1 MNRNNL
7 ITISG
12 AALLSFGLLTGV
24 TNNSEVSAA
33 VEVGQSNMLER
44 NAYIY
49 NSQGHRTK
57 NVWKHGKKVLVLG
70 IKTIKG
76 KKYARTGRNQ
86 YIRLTN
92 FKNYNTSSKPTALL
106 KHNAYV
112 FDKNGRQIKVAS
124 LKKNKIVTILGTRY
138 IKGKKYYQIAKNRFI
153 KATNATTL
161 IANEA
166 NNSRNDLNQKSTANN
181 TNTTTVTNNNST
193 SVNSNV
199 DNNAVTGVTN
209 TVNGSTVSSNVTNSS
224 TVSANSNTN
233 SSTTSEKST
242 DIKNNDTDGNSS
254 DLEKELK
261 VLHTSYIFD
270 KAGKHILGRGVSK
283 GEMVY
288 VENETLINGKHY
300 YVLEDDD
307 NYGLDGITGYV
318 PATAFDKNAT
328 ELKVTV
334 SDENFI
340 QYNKDIDKLIRS
352 SGISNSNAYNYA
364 YDLSSPAKRNAY
376 DDAHDTA
383 YAVGN
388 FKYSTVEDMNAAK
401 ANLKQAIKDLDGKPV
416 VVEGTYDNYTLTS
429 TQKSQILALVNKK
442 YNVTDARF
450 DPDGNIIY
458 TQGAQRRTTDIRPFI
473 RFENKASFNTLQQY
487 SFNTLQQYMG
497 NQVVKHNS
505 FLYNDKGQR
514 ELGEFV
520 SKGDKVHVSSYTEIN
535 GQIYYSFDNI
545 NGSDVYLTSGT
556 LDTFL
561 PVSVFEENGKDEKF
575 EPASKKEFD
584 DFNKF
589 LRNMNGQVYMHD
601 IYNLSS
607 PTARASYQEASNI
620 GSRVANDDRSSQA
633 DIEIAEKQMKAAF
646 AKLNGKKIQIK
657 GKRKDHKY
665 TKEEIEQILA
675 LIARSRGIKNIK
687 YVEISNDT
695 IKYIFNHKNEQ
706 ADTRSFVH
714 FSDDDSWN

>member
-1 MNRNNL
+1 MNRNSL

-33 VEVGQSNMLER
+33 VKVGQSNRLER

-57 NVWKHGKKVLVLG
+57 KNVWKHGKKVLVLG
-70 IKTIKG
+70 AKTIKG
-76 KKYARTGRNQ
+76 KKYARIGRNQ

-92 FKNYNTSSKPTALL
+92 FKKYNTSSKPTALL

-112 FDKNGRQIKVAS
+112 FDKNGRRIKVAS

-138 IKGKKYYQIAKNRFI
+138 IKGKKYYQIANNRFI
-153 KATNATTL
+153 KAANATTS
-161 IANEA
+161 IANEV

-209 TVNGSTVSSNVTNSS
+209 TVNGSTVSSNATSSS

-233 SSTTSEKST
+233 SSTPSEKST

-254 DLEKELK
+254 DLGKYLK
-261 VLHTSYIFD
+261 VLHASYIFD
-270 KAGKHILGRGVSK
+270 KAGKHTLGRFIAKGVK
-283 GEMVY
+283 VY
-288 VENETLINGKHY
+288 VKNATLINGKHY
-300 YVLEDDD
+300 YGLVADADDD
-307 NYGLDGITGYV
+307 DSTINGYV

-328 ELKVTV
+328 GLKVTV
-334 SDENFI
+334 SDKGFI
-340 QYNKDIDKLIRS
+340 QYEKDIDQLS
-352 SGISNSNAYNYA
+352 SGISNSSA
-364 YDLSSPAKRNAY
+364 YDLASPAKKNAY
-376 DDAHDTA
+376 GEARYAA
-383 YAVGN
+383 YEVGD
-388 FKYSTVEDMNAAK
+388 FKYSTVEDMEAAK
-401 ANLKQAIKDLDGKPV
+401 ANLKQAIKDLDVKPV
-416 VVEGTYDNYTLTS
+416 VVEGTYDNYILTS

-450 DPDGNIIY
+450 DPDGKYVIY
-458 TQGAQRRTTDIRPFI
+458 TQYDAQRRTTDIRPFI
-473 RFENKASFNTLQQY
+473 RFENKAS
-487 SFNTLQQYMG
+487 QYMG

-505 FLYNDKGQR
+505 FVYNDKGQR

-520 SKGDKVHVSSYTEIN
+520 SKGDKVRVPTYTEIN
-535 GQIYYSFDNI
+535 GQIYYIFDNI
-545 NGSDVYLTSGT
+545 NGSDDYLTSDN
-556 LDTFL
+556 LL

-584 DFNKF
+584 DFTKF
-589 LRNMNGQVYMHD
+589 LRNMDGQVYDHD
-601 IYNLSS
+601 IFKLSS
-607 PTARASYQEASNI
+607 PTARASYQEASWI

-633 DIEIAEKQMKAAF
+633 DIEIVEKQMKDAF

-657 GKRKDHKY
+657 GNRKAHKY
-665 TKEEIEQILA
+665 TEEEIKQILD
-675 LIARSRGIKNIK
+675 LIAMSRGIKNIK
-687 YVEISNDT
+687 YVGISDDT
-695 IKYIFNHKNEQ
+695 IEYAVNHKNEQ
-706 ADTRSFVH
+706 ANSRLFVH
-714 FSDDDSWN
+714 FSDDDNSWN

>member
-1 MNRNNL
+1 MNRNIL

-24 TNNSEVSAA
+24 TNNNEVSAA
-33 VEVGQSNMLER
+33 VQVGQSNRLER

-49 NSQGHRTK
+49 NSQGRRTKK

-70 IKTIKG
+70 TKTIKG
-76 KKYARTGRNQ
+76 KKYARIGRNQ

-92 FKNYNTSSKPTALL
+92 FKKYNTSSKPTALL

-112 FDKNGRQIKVAS
+112 FDENGRRIKVAS

-153 KATNATTL
+153 KAANATTS
-161 IANEA
+161 IVNEV
-166 NNSRNDLNQKSTANN
+166 NNSRNDLNQKSAANN
-181 TNTTTVTNNNST
+181 TNTTTVINNNST

-209 TVNGSTVSSNVTNSS
+209 TVNGSTVSSNVTSSS

-261 VLHTSYIFD
+261 VLHTSYVFD
-270 KAGKHILGRGVSK
+270 KAGKHILGSFVIK
-283 GEMVY
+283 GSMVD
-288 VENETLINGKHY
+288 VKNATLINGKQY
-300 YVLEDDD
+300 YGLVGDDD
-307 NYGLDGITGYV
+307 DSITGYV

-328 ELKVTV
+328 GLKVTV
-334 SDENFI
+334 SDRSFI
-340 QYNKDIDKLIRS
+340 QYKKDIDQLS
-352 SGISNSNAYNYA
+352 SGIFNSSA
-364 YDLSSPAKRNAY
+364 YDLSSPAKKNAY
-376 DDAHDTA
+376 RAA
-383 YAVGN
+383 YSAAYEVGN
-388 FKYSTVEDMNAAK
+388 FKYSTVEDMEAAK

-416 VVEGTYDNYTLTS
+416 VVEGTYDNYILTS
-429 TQKSQILALVNKK
+429 TQKSQILALVNKE

-450 DPDGNIIY
+450 DPDGKYVIY
-458 TQGAQRRTTDIRPFI
+458 TQDAQRKTTDIRPFI
-473 RFENKASFNTLQQY
+473 RFENKVSFNPL
-487 SFNTLQQYMG
+487 QYMG

-505 FLYNDKGQR
+505 FVYNDKGQR

-520 SKGDKVHVSSYTEIN
+520 SKGDKVRVSSYTKIN

-545 NGSDVYLTSGT
+545 IGSDVYPT
-556 LDTFL
+556 LDKFL

-584 DFNKF
+584 DFTKF
-589 LRNMNGQVYMHD
+589 LRNMNGQVYDHD

-607 PTARASYQEASNI
+607 PTDRASYQKVSEI

-633 DIEIAEKQMKAAF
+633 DIEIVEKQMKAAF
-646 AKLNGKKIQIK
+646 AKLNGKKIQIE

-665 TKEEIEQILA
+665 TKEEIEQILD

-687 YVEISNDT
+687 YVGISNDT
-695 IKYIFNHKNEQ
+695 IEYVVNHKNEQ
-706 ADTRSFVH
+706 ADTRFFVH
-714 FSDDDSWN
+714 FSDDNSWN

>member
-1 MNRNNL
+1 MNRNIL

-24 TNNSEVSAA
+24 TNNNEVSAA
-33 VEVGQSNMLER
+33 VQVGQSNRLER

-49 NSQGHRTK
+49 NSQGRRTKK

-70 IKTIKG
+70 TKTIKG
-76 KKYARTGRNQ
+76 KKYARIGRNQ

-92 FKNYNTSSKPTALL
+92 FKKYNTSSKPTALL

-112 FDKNGRQIKVAS
+112 FDENGRRIKVAS

-153 KATNATTL
+153 KAANATTS
-161 IANEA
+161 IANEI
-166 NNSRNDLNQKSTANN
+166 NNSRNDLNQKSAANN
-181 TNTTTVTNNNST
+181 TNTTTIINNNST

-209 TVNGSTVSSNVTNSS
+209 TVNGSTVSSNVTSSS

-261 VLHTSYIFD
+261 VLHTSYVFD
-270 KAGKHILGRGVSK
+270 KAGKHILGSFVIK
-283 GEMVY
+283 GSMVD
-288 VENETLINGKHY
+288 VKNATLINGKQY
-300 YVLEDDD
+300 YGLVGDDD
-307 NYGLDGITGYV
+307 DSITGYV

-328 ELKVTV
+328 GLKVTV
-334 SDENFI
+334 SDKSFI
-340 QYNKDIDKLIRS
+340 QYKKDIDQLS
-352 SGISNSNAYNYA
+352 SGIFNSSA
-364 YDLSSPAKRNAY
+364 YDLSSPAKKNAY
-376 DDAHDTA
+376 RAA
-383 YAVGN
+383 YSAAYEVGN
-388 FKYSTVEDMNAAK
+388 FKYSTVEDMEAAK

-416 VVEGTYDNYTLTS
+416 VVEGTYDNYILTS
-429 TQKSQILALVNKK
+429 TQKSQILALVNKE

-450 DPDGNIIY
+450 DPDGKYVIY
-458 TQGAQRRTTDIRPFI
+458 TQDAQRKTTDIRPFI
-473 RFENKASFNTLQQY
+473 RFENKVSFNPL
-487 SFNTLQQYMG
+487 QYMG

-505 FLYNDKGQR
+505 FVYNDKGQS

-520 SKGDKVHVSSYTEIN
+520 SKGDKVRVSSYTKIN

-545 NGSDVYLTSGT
+545 IGSDVYPT
-556 LDTFL
+556 LDKFL

-584 DFNKF
+584 DFTKF
-589 LRNMNGQVYMHD
+589 LRNMNGQVYDHD

-607 PTARASYQEASNI
+607 PTDRASYQKVSEI

-633 DIEIAEKQMKAAF
+633 DIEIVEKQMKAAF
-646 AKLNGKKIQIK
+646 AKLNGKKIQIE

-665 TKEEIEQILA
+665 TKEEIEQILD

-687 YVEISNDT
+687 YVGISNDT
-695 IKYIFNHKNEQ
+695 IEYVVNHKNEQ
-706 ADTRSFVH
+706 ADTRFFVH
-714 FSDDDSWN
+714 FSDDNSWN

>member
-1 MNRNNL
+1 MNRNIL

-24 TNNSEVSAA
+24 TNNNEVSAA
-33 VEVGQSNMLER
+33 VQVGQSNRLER

-49 NSQGHRTK
+49 NSQGRRTKK

-70 IKTIKG
+70 TKTIKG
-76 KKYARTGRNQ
+76 KKYARIGRNQ

-92 FKNYNTSSKPTALL
+92 FKKYNTSSKPTALL

-112 FDKNGRQIKVAS
+112 FDENGRRIKVAS

-153 KATNATTL
+153 KAANATTS
-161 IANEA
+161 IANEV

-181 TNTTTVTNNNST
+181 TNTTTVINNNST

-209 TVNGSTVSSNVTNSS
+209 TVNGSTVSSNVTSSS

-254 DLEKELK
+254 DLEKGLK
-261 VLHTSYIFD
+261 VLHTSYVFD
-270 KAGKHILGRGVSK
+270 KAGKHILGSFVIK
-283 GEMVY
+283 GSIVY
-288 VENETLINGKHY
+288 VKNATLINGKQY
-300 YVLEDDD
+300 YGLVGDDD
-307 NYGLDGITGYV
+307 DSITGYV

-328 ELKVTV
+328 GLKVTV
-334 SDENFI
+334 SDKSFI
-340 QYNKDIDKLIRS
+340 QYKKDIDQLS
-352 SGISNSNAYNYA
+352 SGIFNSFA
-364 YDLSSPAKRNAY
+364 YDLSSPAKKNAY
-376 DDAHDTA
+376 RAA
-383 YAVGN
+383 YSAAYEVGN
-388 FKYSTVEDMNAAK
+388 FKYSTVEDMEAAK

-416 VVEGTYDNYTLTS
+416 VVEGTYDNYILTS

-450 DPDGNIIY
+450 DPDGKYVIY
-458 TQGAQRRTTDIRPFI
+458 TQDAQRKTTDIRPFI
-473 RFENKASFNTLQQY
+473 RFENKASFNPL
-487 SFNTLQQYMG
+487 QYMG

-505 FLYNDKGQR
+505 FVYNDKGQR

-520 SKGDKVHVSSYTEIN
+520 SKGDKVRVSSYTKIN
-535 GQIYYSFDNI
+535 GQIYYSFYNI
-545 NGSDVYLTSGT
+545 NGSDVYPTS
-556 LDTFL
+556 DKFL

-584 DFNKF
+584 DFTKF
-589 LRNMNGQVYMHD
+589 LRNMNGQVYDHD
-601 IYNLSS
+601 IYELSS
-607 PTARASYQEASNI
+607 PTDRANYQKASEI
-620 GSRVANDDRSSQA
+620 GGRVANDDRSSQA
-633 DIEIAEKQMKAAF
+633 DIEIVEKQMKAAF

-665 TKEEIEQILA
+665 TKEEIEQILD

-687 YVEISNDT
+687 YVGISNDT
-695 IKYIFNHKNEQ
+695 IEYVVNHKNEQ
-706 ADTRSFVH
+706 ADTRFFVH
-714 FSDDDSWN
+714 FSDDNSWN

>member
-1 MNRNNL
+1 MNRNIL

-24 TNNSEVSAA
+24 TNNNEVSAA
-33 VEVGQSNMLER
+33 VQVGQSNRLER

-49 NSQGHRTK
+49 NSQGRRTKK
-57 NVWKHGKKVLVLG
+57 NVWKHGKKGLVLG
-70 IKTIKG
+70 TKTIKG
-76 KKYARTGRNQ
+76 KKYARIGRNQ

-92 FKNYNTSSKPTALL
+92 FKKYNSSSKPTALL

-112 FDKNGRQIKVAS
+112 FDENGRRIKVAS

-153 KATNATTL
+153 KAANATTS
-161 IANEA
+161 IANEV

-181 TNTTTVTNNNST
+181 TNTTTVINNNST

-209 TVNGSTVSSNVTNSS
+209 TVNGSTVSSNVTSSS

-254 DLEKELK
+254 DLEKGLK
-261 VLHTSYIFD
+261 VLHTSYVFD
-270 KAGKHILGRGVSK
+270 KAGKHILGSFVIK
-283 GEMVY
+283 GSMVD
-288 VENETLINGKHY
+288 VKNATLINGKQY
-300 YVLEDDD
+300 YGLVGDDD
-307 NYGLDGITGYV
+307 DSITGYV

-328 ELKVTV
+328 GLKVTV
-334 SDENFI
+334 SDKSFI
-340 QYNKDIDKLIRS
+340 QYKKDIDQLS
-352 SGISNSNAYNYA
+352 SGIFNSFA
-364 YDLSSPAKRNAY
+364 YDLSSPAKKNAY
-376 DDAHDTA
+376 RAA
-383 YAVGN
+383 YSAAYEVGN
-388 FKYSTVEDMNAAK
+388 FKYSTVEDMEAAK

-416 VVEGTYDNYTLTS
+416 VVEGTYDNYILTS

-450 DPDGNIIY
+450 DPDGKYVIY
-458 TQGAQRRTTDIRPFI
+458 TQDAQRKTTDIRPFI
-473 RFENKASFNTLQQY
+473 RFENKASFNPL
-487 SFNTLQQYMG
+487 QYMG

-505 FLYNDKGQR
+505 FVYNDKGQR

-520 SKGDKVHVSSYTEIN
+520 SKGDKVRVSSYTKIN
-535 GQIYYSFDNI
+535 GQIYYSFYNI
-545 NGSDVYLTSGT
+545 NGSDVYPTS
-556 LDTFL
+556 DKFL

-584 DFNKF
+584 DFTKF
-589 LRNMNGQVYMHD
+589 LRNMNGQVYDHD
-601 IYNLSS
+601 IYELSS
-607 PTARASYQEASNI
+607 PTDRANYQKASEI
-620 GSRVANDDRSSQA
+620 GGRVVNDDRSSQA
-633 DIEIAEKQMKAAF
+633 DIEIVEKQMKAAF
-646 AKLNGKKIQIK
+646 AKLNGQKIQIE

-665 TKEEIEQILA
+665 TKEEIKQILA

-687 YVEISNDT
+687 YVGISNDT
-695 IKYIFNHKNEQ
+695 IKYVVNHRNEQ

-714 FSDDDSWN
+714 FSDDNSWN

>member
-1 MNRNNL
+1 MNRNIL

-24 TNNSEVSAA
+24 TNNNEVSAA
-33 VEVGQSNMLER
+33 VQVGQSNRLER

-57 NVWKHGKKVLVLG
+57 KNVWKHGKKVLVLG
-70 IKTIKG
+70 TKTIKG
-76 KKYARTGRNQ
+76 KKYARIGRNQ

-92 FKNYNTSSKPTALL
+92 FKKYNTSSKPTALL

-112 FDKNGRQIKVAS
+112 FDENGRRIKVAS

-153 KATNATTL
+153 KAANATTS
-161 IANEA
+161 IANEI

-181 TNTTTVTNNNST
+181 TNTTTVINNNST

-209 TVNGSTVSSNVTNSS
+209 TVNGSTVSSNVTSSS

-261 VLHTSYIFD
+261 VLHTSYVFD
-270 KAGKHILGRGVSK
+270 KAGKHILGSFVIK
-283 GEMVY
+283 GSMVD
-288 VENETLINGKHY
+288 VKNATLINGKQY
-300 YVLEDDD
+300 YGLVGDDD
-307 NYGLDGITGYV
+307 DSITGYV

-328 ELKVTV
+328 GLKVTV
-334 SDENFI
+334 SDRSFI
-340 QYNKDIDKLIRS
+340 QYKKDIDQLS
-352 SGISNSNAYNYA
+352 SGIFNSSA
-364 YDLSSPAKRNAY
+364 YDLSSPAKKNAY
-376 DDAHDTA
+376 RAA
-383 YAVGN
+383 YSAAYEVGN
-388 FKYSTVEDMNAAK
+388 FKYSTVEDMEAAK

-416 VVEGTYDNYTLTS
+416 VVEGTYDNYILTS
-429 TQKSQILALVNKK
+429 TQKSQILALVNKE

-450 DPDGNIIY
+450 DPDGKYVIY
-458 TQGAQRRTTDIRPFI
+458 TQDAQRKTTDIRPFI
-473 RFENKASFNTLQQY
+473 RFENKVSFNPL
-487 SFNTLQQYMG
+487 QYMG

-505 FLYNDKGQR
+505 FVYNDKGQR

-520 SKGDKVHVSSYTEIN
+520 SKGDKVRVPSYTKIN

-545 NGSDVYLTSGT
+545 IGSDVYPT
-556 LDTFL
+556 LDKFL

-584 DFNKF
+584 DFTKF
-589 LRNMNGQVYMHD
+589 LRNMNGQVYDHD

-607 PTARASYQEASNI
+607 PTDRASYQKVSEI

-633 DIEIAEKQMKAAF
+633 DIEIVEKQMKAAF
-646 AKLNGKKIQIK
+646 AKLNGKKIQIE

-665 TKEEIEQILA
+665 TKEEIEQILD

-687 YVEISNDT
+687 YVGISNDT
-695 IKYIFNHKNEQ
+695 IEYVVNHKNEQ
-706 ADTRSFVH
+706 ADTRFFVH
-714 FSDDDSWN
+714 FSDDNSWN

>member
-1 MNRNNL
+1 MNRNIL

-24 TNNSEVSAA
+24 TNNNEVSAA
-33 VEVGQSNMLER
+33 VQVGQSNRLER

-57 NVWKHGKKVLVLG
+57 KNVWKHGKKVLVLG
-70 IKTIKG
+70 TKTIKG
-76 KKYARTGRNQ
+76 KKYARIGRNQ

-92 FKNYNTSSKPTALL
+92 FKKYNTSSKPTALL

-112 FDKNGRQIKVAS
+112 FDENGRRIKVAS

-153 KATNATTL
+153 KAANATTS
-161 IANEA
+161 IVNEV
-166 NNSRNDLNQKSTANN
+166 NNSRNDLNQKSAANN
-181 TNTTTVTNNNST
+181 TNTTTIINNNST

-209 TVNGSTVSSNVTNSS
+209 TVNGSTVSSNVTSSS

-261 VLHTSYIFD
+261 VLHTSYVFD
-270 KAGKHILGRGVSK
+270 KAGKHILGSFVIK
-283 GEMVY
+283 GSMVD
-288 VENETLINGKHY
+288 VKNATLINGKQY
-300 YVLEDDD
+300 YGLVGDDD
-307 NYGLDGITGYV
+307 DSITGYV

-328 ELKVTV
+328 GLKVTV
-334 SDENFI
+334 SDKSFI
-340 QYNKDIDKLIRS
+340 QYKKDIDQLS
-352 SGISNSNAYNYA
+352 SGIFNSSA
-364 YDLSSPAKRNAY
+364 YDLSSPAKKNAY
-376 DDAHDTA
+376 RAA
-383 YAVGN
+383 YSAAYEVGN
-388 FKYSTVEDMNAAK
+388 FKYSTVEDMEAAK

-416 VVEGTYDNYTLTS
+416 VVEGTYDNYILTS
-429 TQKSQILALVNKK
+429 TQKSQILALVNKE

-450 DPDGNIIY
+450 DPDGKYVIY
-458 TQGAQRRTTDIRPFI
+458 TQDAQRKTTDIRPFI
-473 RFENKASFNTLQQY
+473 RFENKVSFNPL
-487 SFNTLQQYMG
+487 QYMG

-505 FLYNDKGQR
+505 FVYNDKGQR

-520 SKGDKVHVSSYTEIN
+520 SKGDKVRVSSYTKIN

-545 NGSDVYLTSGT
+545 IGSDVYPT
-556 LDTFL
+556 LDKFL

-584 DFNKF
+584 DFTKF
-589 LRNMNGQVYMHD
+589 LRNMNGQVYDHD

-607 PTARASYQEASNI
+607 PTDRASYQKVSEI

-633 DIEIAEKQMKAAF
+633 DIEIVEKQMKAAF
-646 AKLNGKKIQIK
+646 AKLNGKKIQIE

-665 TKEEIEQILA
+665 TKEEIEQILD

-687 YVEISNDT
+687 YVGISNDT
-695 IKYIFNHKNEQ
+695 IEYVVNHKNEQ
-706 ADTRSFVH
+706 ADTRFFVH
-714 FSDDDSWN
+714 FSDDNSWN

>member
-1 MNRNNL
+1 MNRNSL

-33 VEVGQSNMLER
+33 VKVGQSNRLER

-57 NVWKHGKKVLVLG
+57 KNVWKHGKKALVLG
-70 IKTIKG
+70 TKTIKG
-76 KKYARTGRNQ
+76 KKYARIGRNQ

-92 FKNYNTSSKPTALL
+92 FKKYNTSSKPTALL

-112 FDKNGRQIKVAS
+112 FDKNGRRIKVAS

-153 KATNATTL
+153 KAVNATTL

-209 TVNGSTVSSNVTNSS
+209 TVNGSTASSNATSSS

-254 DLEKELK
+254 DLEEGFKK

-270 KAGKHILGRGVSK
+270 KAGKHILGSFVIK
-283 GEMVY
+283 GSMVY
-288 VENETLINGKHY
+288 VKNATLINGKHY
-300 YVLEDDD
+300 YGFLVGDDD
-307 NYGLDGITGYV
+307 DSITGYV

-328 ELKVTV
+328 GLKVTV
-334 SDENFI
+334 SDKSFI
-340 QYNKDIDKLIRS
+340 QYKKDIDQLS
-352 SGISNSNAYNYA
+352 SGIFNSSA
-364 YDLSSPAKRNAY
+364 YDLSSPAKNNAY
-376 DDAHDTA
+376 DAA
-383 YAVGN
+383 YHAAYKVGN
-388 FKYSTVEDMNAAK
+388 FKYSTDEDMNEAK

-416 VVEGTYDNYTLTS
+416 VVEGTYDNYILTS
-429 TQKSQILALVNKK
+429 TQKSQILALVNKN

-450 DPDGNIIY
+450 APDGKYVIY
-458 TQGAQRRTTDIRPFI
+458 TQNAYRETTDIRPFI
-473 RFENKASFNTLQQY
+473 RFENKAS
-487 SFNTLQQYMG
+487 QYMG

-505 FLYNDKGQR
+505 FVYNDKGQH

-520 SKGDKVHVSSYTEIN
+520 SKGDKVQVSSYTKIN
-535 GQIYYSFDNI
+535 GQIYYNI
-545 NGSDVYLTSGT
+545 NYSDE
-556 LDTFL
+556 FL

-575 EPASKKEFD
+575 EPAPKKEFD
-584 DFNKF
+584 DFTKF
-589 LRNMNGQVYMHD
+589 LRNMDGQVYDHD
-601 IYNLSS
+601 IFKLSS
-607 PTARASYQEASNI
+607 PTARASYQEASWI
-620 GSRVANDDRSSQA
+620 GSRVANDDRSSKA
-633 DIEIAEKQMKAAF
+633 DIEIVEKQMKDAF

-657 GKRKDHKY
+657 GQRKAHKY
-665 TKEEIEQILA
+665 TEEEIKQILD
-675 LIARSRGIKNIK
+675 LIAMSRGIKNIK
-687 YVEISNDT
+687 YVGISDDT
-695 IKYIFNHKNEQ
+695 IEYVVNHKNEQ
-706 ADTRSFVH
+706 ANLRFFVH
-714 FSDDDSWN
+714 FSDDDNSWN

>member
-1 MNRNNL
+1 MNRNIL

-24 TNNSEVSAA
+24 TNNNEVSAA
-33 VEVGQSNMLER
+33 VQVGQSNRLER

-49 NSQGHRTK
+49 NSQGRRTKK

-70 IKTIKG
+70 TKTIKG
-76 KKYARTGRNQ
+76 KKYARIGRNQ

-92 FKNYNTSSKPTALL
+92 FKKYNTSSKPTALL

-112 FDKNGRQIKVAS
+112 FDENGRRIKVAS

-153 KATNATTL
+153 KAANATTS
-161 IANEA
+161 IANEV

-181 TNTTTVTNNNST
+181 TNTTTVINNNST

-209 TVNGSTVSSNVTNSS
+209 TVNGSTVSSNVTSSS

-261 VLHTSYIFD
+261 VLHTSYVFD
-270 KAGKHILGRGVSK
+270 KAGKHILGSFVIK
-283 GEMVY
+283 GSIVY
-288 VENETLINGKHY
+288 VKNATLINGKQY
-300 YVLEDDD
+300 YGLVGDDD
-307 NYGLDGITGYV
+307 DSITGYV

-328 ELKVTV
+328 GLKVTV
-334 SDENFI
+334 SDRSFI
-340 QYNKDIDKLIRS
+340 QYKKDIDQLS
-352 SGISNSNAYNYA
+352 SGIFNSSA
-364 YDLSSPAKRNAY
+364 YDLSSPAKKNAY
-376 DDAHDTA
+376 RAA
-383 YAVGN
+383 YSAAYEVGN
-388 FKYSTVEDMNAAK
+388 FKYSTVEDMEAAK

-416 VVEGTYDNYTLTS
+416 VVEGTYDNYILTS
-429 TQKSQILALVNKK
+429 TQKSQILALVNKE

-450 DPDGNIIY
+450 DPDGKYVIY
-458 TQGAQRRTTDIRPFI
+458 TQDAQRKTTDIRPFI
-473 RFENKASFNTLQQY
+473 RFENKASFNPL
-487 SFNTLQQYMG
+487 QYMG

-505 FLYNDKGQR
+505 FVYNDKGQR

-520 SKGDKVHVSSYTEIN
+520 SKGDKVRVSSYTKIN

-545 NGSDVYLTSGT
+545 IGSDVYPT
-556 LDTFL
+556 LDKFL

-584 DFNKF
+584 DFTKF
-589 LRNMNGQVYMHD
+589 LRNMNGQVYDHD
-601 IYNLSS
+601 IYELSS
-607 PTARASYQEASNI
+607 PTDRANYQKASEI
-620 GSRVANDDRSSQA
+620 GGRVANDDRSSQA
-633 DIEIAEKQMKAAF
+633 DIEIVEKQMKAAF
-646 AKLNGKKIQIK
+646 AKLNGKKIQIE

-665 TKEEIEQILA
+665 TKEEIEQILD

-687 YVEISNDT
+687 YVGISNDT
-695 IKYIFNHKNEQ
+695 IEYVVNHKNEQ
-706 ADTRSFVH
+706 ADTRFFVH
-714 FSDDDSWN
+714 FSDDNSWN

>member
-1 MNRNNL
+1 MNRNIL

-24 TNNSEVSAA
+24 TNNNEVSAA
-33 VEVGQSNMLER
+33 VQVGQSNRLER

-49 NSQGHRTK
+49 NSQGRRTKK

-70 IKTIKG
+70 TKTIKG
-76 KKYARTGRNQ
+76 KKYARIGRNQ

-92 FKNYNTSSKPTALL
+92 FKKYNTSSKPTALL

-112 FDKNGRQIKVAS
+112 FDENGRRIKVAS

-153 KATNATTL
+153 KAANATTS
-161 IANEA
+161 IANEV

-181 TNTTTVTNNNST
+181 TNTTTIINNNST

-209 TVNGSTVSSNVTNSS
+209 TVNGSTVSSNVTSSS

-254 DLEKELK
+254 DLEKGLK
-261 VLHTSYIFD
+261 VLHTSYVFD
-270 KAGKHILGRGVSK
+270 KAGKHILGSFVIK
-283 GEMVY
+283 GSMVD
-288 VENETLINGKHY
+288 VKNATLINGKQY
-300 YVLEDDD
+300 YGLVGDDD
-307 NYGLDGITGYV
+307 DSITGYV

-328 ELKVTV
+328 GLKVTV
-334 SDENFI
+334 SDKSFI
-340 QYNKDIDKLIRS
+340 QYKKDIDQLS
-352 SGISNSNAYNYA
+352 SGIFNSSA
-364 YDLSSPAKRNAY
+364 YDLSSPAKKNAY
-376 DDAHDTA
+376 RAA
-383 YAVGN
+383 YSAAYEVGN
-388 FKYSTVEDMNAAK
+388 FKYSTVEDMEAAK

-416 VVEGTYDNYTLTS
+416 VVEGTYDNYILTS
-429 TQKSQILALVNKK
+429 TQKSQILALVNKE

-450 DPDGNIIY
+450 DPDGKYVIY
-458 TQGAQRRTTDIRPFI
+458 TQDAQRKTTDIRPFI
-473 RFENKASFNTLQQY
+473 RFENKVSFNPL
-487 SFNTLQQYMG
+487 QYMG

-505 FLYNDKGQR
+505 FVYNDKGQS

-520 SKGDKVHVSSYTEIN
+520 SKGDKVRVSSYTKIN

-545 NGSDVYLTSGT
+545 IGSDVYPT
-556 LDTFL
+556 LDKFL

-584 DFNKF
+584 DFTKF
-589 LRNMNGQVYMHD
+589 LRNMNGQVYDHD

-607 PTARASYQEASNI
+607 PTDRASYQKVSEI

-633 DIEIAEKQMKAAF
+633 DIEIVEKQMKAAF
-646 AKLNGKKIQIK
+646 AKLNGKKIQIE

-665 TKEEIEQILA
+665 TKEEIEQILD

-687 YVEISNDT
+687 YVGISNDT
-695 IKYIFNHKNEQ
+695 IEYVVNHKNEQ
-706 ADTRSFVH
+706 ADTRFFVH
-714 FSDDDSWN
+714 FSDDNSWN

>member
-1 MNRNNL
+1 MNRNIL

-24 TNNSEVSAA
+24 TNNNEVSAA
-33 VEVGQSNMLER
+33 VQVGQSNRLER

-49 NSQGHRTK
+49 NSQGRRTKK

-70 IKTIKG
+70 TKTIKG
-76 KKYARTGRNQ
+76 KKYARIGRNQ

-92 FKNYNTSSKPTALL
+92 FKKYNTSSKPTALL

-112 FDKNGRQIKVAS
+112 FDENGRRIKVAS

-153 KATNATTL
+153 KAANATTS
-161 IANEA
+161 IANEV

-181 TNTTTVTNNNST
+181 TNTTTVINNNST

-209 TVNGSTVSSNVTNSS
+209 TVNGSTVSSNVTSSS

-254 DLEKELK
+254 DLEKGLK
-261 VLHTSYIFD
+261 VLHTSYVFD
-270 KAGKHILGRGVSK
+270 KAGKHILGSFVIK
-283 GEMVY
+283 GSIVY
-288 VENETLINGKHY
+288 VKNATLINGKQY
-300 YVLEDDD
+300 YGLVGDDD
-307 NYGLDGITGYV
+307 DSITGYV

-328 ELKVTV
+328 GLKVTV
-334 SDENFI
+334 SDKSFI
-340 QYNKDIDKLIRS
+340 QYKKDIDQLS
-352 SGISNSNAYNYA
+352 SGIFNSFA
-364 YDLSSPAKRNAY
+364 YDLSSPAKKNAY
-376 DDAHDTA
+376 RAA
-383 YAVGN
+383 YSAAYEVGN
-388 FKYSTVEDMNAAK
+388 FKYSTVEDMEAAK

-416 VVEGTYDNYTLTS
+416 VVEGTYDNYILTS

-450 DPDGNIIY
+450 DPDGKYVIY
-458 TQGAQRRTTDIRPFI
+458 TQDAQRKTTDIRPFI
-473 RFENKASFNTLQQY
+473 RFENKASFNPL
-487 SFNTLQQYMG
+487 QYMG

-505 FLYNDKGQR
+505 FVYNDKGQR

-520 SKGDKVHVSSYTEIN
+520 SKGDKVRVSSYTKIN

-545 NGSDVYLTSGT
+545 IGSDVYPTS
-556 LDTFL
+556 DKFL

-584 DFNKF
+584 DFTKF
-589 LRNMNGQVYMHD
+589 LRNMNGQVYDHD
-601 IYNLSS
+601 IYELSS
-607 PTARASYQEASNI
+607 PTDRANYQKASEI
-620 GSRVANDDRSSQA
+620 GGRVVNDDRSSQA
-633 DIEIAEKQMKAAF
+633 DIEIVEKQMKAAF
-646 AKLNGKKIQIK
+646 AKLNGKKIQIE

-665 TKEEIEQILA
+665 TKEEIEQILD

-687 YVEISNDT
+687 YVGISNDT
-695 IKYIFNHKNEQ
+695 IKYVVNHRNEQ

-714 FSDDDSWN
+714 FSDDNSWN

>member
-1 MNRNNL
+1 MNRNIL

-24 TNNSEVSAA
+24 TNNNEVSAA
-33 VEVGQSNMLER
+33 VQVGQSNRLER

-49 NSQGHRTK
+49 NSQGRRTKK

-70 IKTIKG
+70 TKTIKG
-76 KKYARTGRNQ
+76 KKYARIGRNQ

-92 FKNYNTSSKPTALL
+92 FKKYNTSSKPTALL

-112 FDKNGRQIKVAS
+112 FDENGRRIKVAS

-153 KATNATTL
+153 KAANATTS
-161 IANEA
+161 IANEV

-181 TNTTTVTNNNST
+181 TNTTTVINNNST

-209 TVNGSTVSSNVTNSS
+209 TVNGSTVSSNVTSSS

-254 DLEKELK
+254 DLEKGLK
-261 VLHTSYIFD
+261 VLHTSYVFD
-270 KAGKHILGRGVSK
+270 KAGKHILGSFVIK
-283 GEMVY
+283 GSMVD
-288 VENETLINGKHY
+288 VKNATLINGKQY
-300 YVLEDDD
+300 YGLVGDDD
-307 NYGLDGITGYV
+307 DSITGYV
-318 PATAFDKNAT
+318 PATAFDENAT
-328 ELKVTV
+328 GLKVTV
-334 SDENFI
+334 SDKSFI
-340 QYNKDIDKLIRS
+340 QYKKDIDQLS
-352 SGISNSNAYNYA
+352 SGIFNSSA
-364 YDLSSPAKRNAY
+364 YDLSSPAKKNAY
-376 DDAHDTA
+376 RAA
-383 YAVGN
+383 YSAAYEVGN
-388 FKYSTVEDMNAAK
+388 FKYSTVEDMEAAK

-416 VVEGTYDNYTLTS
+416 VVEGTYDNYILTS
-429 TQKSQILALVNKK
+429 TQKSQILALVNKE

-450 DPDGNIIY
+450 DPDGKYVIY
-458 TQGAQRRTTDIRPFI
+458 TQDAQRKTTDIRPFI
-473 RFENKASFNTLQQY
+473 RFENKVSFNPL
-487 SFNTLQQYMG
+487 QYMG

-505 FLYNDKGQR
+505 FVYNDKGQS

-520 SKGDKVHVSSYTEIN
+520 SKGDKVRVSSYTKIN

-545 NGSDVYLTSGT
+545 IGSDVYPT
-556 LDTFL
+556 LDKFL

-584 DFNKF
+584 DFTKF
-589 LRNMNGQVYMHD
+589 LRNMNGQVYDHD

-607 PTARASYQEASNI
+607 PTDRASYQKVSEI

-633 DIEIAEKQMKAAF
+633 DIEIVEKQMKAAF
-646 AKLNGKKIQIK
+646 AKLNGKKIQIE

-665 TKEEIEQILA
+665 TKEEIEQILD

-687 YVEISNDT
+687 YVGISNDT
-695 IKYIFNHKNEQ
+695 IEYVVNHKNEQ
-706 ADTRSFVH
+706 ADTRFFVH
-714 FSDDDSWN
+714 FSDDNSWN

>member
-1 MNRNNL
+1 MNRNIL

-24 TNNSEVSAA
+24 TNNNEVSAA
-33 VEVGQSNMLER
+33 VQVGQSNRLER

-49 NSQGHRTK
+49 NSQGRRTKK

-70 IKTIKG
+70 TKTIKG
-76 KKYARTGRNQ
+76 KKYARIGRNQ

-92 FKNYNTSSKPTALL
+92 FKKYNTSSKPTALL

-112 FDKNGRQIKVAS
+112 FDENGRRIKVAS

-138 IKGKKYYQIAKNRFI
+138 IKGKKYYQIDKNRFI
-153 KATNATTL
+153 KAANATTS
-161 IANEA
+161 IANEV

-181 TNTTTVTNNNST
+181 TNTTTVINNNST

-209 TVNGSTVSSNVTNSS
+209 TVNGSTVSSNVTSSS

-261 VLHTSYIFD
+261 VLHTSYVFD
-270 KAGKHILGRGVSK
+270 KAGKHILGSFVIK
-283 GEMVY
+283 GSMVD
-288 VENETLINGKHY
+288 VKNATLINGKQY
-300 YVLEDDD
+300 YGLVGDDD
-307 NYGLDGITGYV
+307 DSITGYV
-318 PATAFDKNAT
+318 PATAFDENAT
-328 ELKVTV
+328 GLKVTV
-334 SDENFI
+334 SDRSFI
-340 QYNKDIDKLIRS
+340 QYKKDIDQLS
-352 SGISNSNAYNYA
+352 SGIFNSSA
-364 YDLSSPAKRNAY
+364 YDLSSPAKKNAY
-376 DDAHDTA
+376 RAA
-383 YAVGN
+383 YSAAYEVGN
-388 FKYSTVEDMNAAK
+388 FKYSTVEDMEAAK

-416 VVEGTYDNYTLTS
+416 VVEGTYDNYILTS
-429 TQKSQILALVNKK
+429 TQKSQILALVNKE

-450 DPDGNIIY
+450 DPDGKYVIY
-458 TQGAQRRTTDIRPFI
+458 TQDAQRKTTDIRPFI
-473 RFENKASFNTLQQY
+473 RFENKVSFNPL
-487 SFNTLQQYMG
+487 QYMG

-505 FLYNDKGQR
+505 FVYNDKGQR

-520 SKGDKVHVSSYTEIN
+520 SKGDKVQVSSYTKIN

-545 NGSDVYLTSGT
+545 IGSDVYPT
-556 LDTFL
+556 LDKFL

-584 DFNKF
+584 DFTKF
-589 LRNMNGQVYMHD
+589 LRNMNGQVYDHD

-607 PTARASYQEASNI
+607 PTDRASYQKVSEI

-633 DIEIAEKQMKAAF
+633 DIEIVEKQMKAAF
-646 AKLNGKKIQIK
+646 AKLNGKKIQIE

-665 TKEEIEQILA
+665 TKEEIEQILD

-687 YVEISNDT
+687 YVGISNDT
-695 IKYIFNHKNEQ
+695 IEYVVNHKNEQ
-706 ADTRSFVH
+706 ADTRFFVH
-714 FSDDDSWN
+714 FSDDNSWN

>member
-1 MNRNNL
+1 MNRNIL

-24 TNNSEVSAA
+24 TNNNEVSAA
-33 VEVGQSNMLER
+33 VQVGQSNRLER

-49 NSQGHRTK
+49 NSQGRRTKK

-70 IKTIKG
+70 TKTIKG
-76 KKYARTGRNQ
+76 KKYARIGRNQ

-92 FKNYNTSSKPTALL
+92 FKKYNTSSKPTALL

-112 FDKNGRQIKVAS
+112 FDENGRRIKVAS

-153 KATNATTL
+153 KAANATTS
-161 IANEA
+161 IVNEV
-166 NNSRNDLNQKSTANN
+166 NNSRNDLNQKSAANN
-181 TNTTTVTNNNST
+181 TNTTTIINNNST

-209 TVNGSTVSSNVTNSS
+209 TVNGSTVSSNVTSSS

-261 VLHTSYIFD
+261 VLHTSYVFD
-270 KAGKHILGRGVSK
+270 KAGKHILGSFVIK
-283 GEMVY
+283 GSMVD
-288 VENETLINGKHY
+288 VKNATLINGKQY
-300 YVLEDDD
+300 YGLVGDDD
-307 NYGLDGITGYV
+307 DSITGYV
-318 PATAFDKNAT
+318 PATAFDENAT
-328 ELKVTV
+328 GLKVTV
-334 SDENFI
+334 SDRSFI
-340 QYNKDIDKLIRS
+340 QYKKDIDQLS
-352 SGISNSNAYNYA
+352 SGIFNSSA
-364 YDLSSPAKRNAY
+364 YDLSSPAKKNAY
-376 DDAHDTA
+376 RAA
-383 YAVGN
+383 YSAAYEVGN
-388 FKYSTVEDMNAAK
+388 FKYSTVEDMEAAK

-416 VVEGTYDNYTLTS
+416 VVEGTYDNYILTS
-429 TQKSQILALVNKK
+429 TQKSQILALVNKE

-450 DPDGNIIY
+450 DPDGKYVIY
-458 TQGAQRRTTDIRPFI
+458 TQDAQRKTTDIRPFI
-473 RFENKASFNTLQQY
+473 RFENKVSFNPL
-487 SFNTLQQYMG
+487 QYMG

-505 FLYNDKGQR
+505 FVYNDKGQR

-520 SKGDKVHVSSYTEIN
+520 SKGDKVRVSSYTKIN

-545 NGSDVYLTSGT
+545 IGSDVYPT
-556 LDTFL
+556 LDKFL

-584 DFNKF
+584 DFTKF
-589 LRNMNGQVYMHD
+589 LRNMNGQVYDHD

-607 PTARASYQEASNI
+607 PTDRASYQKVSEI

-633 DIEIAEKQMKAAF
+633 DIEIVEKQMKAAF
-646 AKLNGKKIQIK
+646 AKLNGKKIQIE

-665 TKEEIEQILA
+665 TKEEIEQILD

-687 YVEISNDT
+687 YVGISNDT
-695 IKYIFNHKNEQ
+695 IEYVVNHKNEQ
-706 ADTRSFVH
+706 ADTRFFVH
-714 FSDDDSWN
+714 FSDDNSWN

>member
-1 MNRNNL
+1 MNRNIL

-24 TNNSEVSAA
+24 TNNNEVSAA
-33 VEVGQSNMLER
+33 VQVGQSNRLER

-57 NVWKHGKKVLVLG
+57 KNVWKHGKKVLVLG
-70 IKTIKG
+70 TKTIKG
-76 KKYARTGRNQ
+76 KKYARIGRNQ

-92 FKNYNTSSKPTALL
+92 FKKYNTSSKPTALL

-112 FDKNGRQIKVAS
+112 FDENGRRIKVAS

-153 KATNATTL
+153 KAANATTS
-161 IANEA
+161 IVNEV
-166 NNSRNDLNQKSTANN
+166 NNSRNDLNQKSAANN
-181 TNTTTVTNNNST
+181 TNTTTIINNNST

-209 TVNGSTVSSNVTNSS
+209 TVNGSTVSSNVTSSS

-261 VLHTSYIFD
+261 VLHTSYVFD
-270 KAGKHILGRGVSK
+270 KAGKHILGSFVIK
-283 GEMVY
+283 GSMVD
-288 VENETLINGKHY
+288 VKNATLINGKQY
-300 YVLEDDD
+300 YGLVGDDD
-307 NYGLDGITGYV
+307 DSITGYV

-328 ELKVTV
+328 GLKVTV
-334 SDENFI
+334 SDKSFI
-340 QYNKDIDKLIRS
+340 QYKKDIDQLS
-352 SGISNSNAYNYA
+352 SGIFNSSA
-364 YDLSSPAKRNAY
+364 YDLSSPAKKNAY
-376 DDAHDTA
+376 RAA
-383 YAVGN
+383 YSAAYEVGN
-388 FKYSTVEDMNAAK
+388 FKYSTVEDMEAAK

-416 VVEGTYDNYTLTS
+416 VVEGTYDNYILTS
-429 TQKSQILALVNKK
+429 TQKSQILALVNKE

-450 DPDGNIIY
+450 DPDGKYVIY
-458 TQGAQRRTTDIRPFI
+458 TQDAQRKTTDIRPFI
-473 RFENKASFNTLQQY
+473 RFENKVSCNPL
-487 SFNTLQQYMG
+487 QYMG

-505 FLYNDKGQR
+505 FVYNDKGQR

-520 SKGDKVHVSSYTEIN
+520 SKGDKVRVSSYTKIN

-545 NGSDVYLTSGT
+545 IGSDVYPTS
-556 LDTFL
+556 DKFL

-584 DFNKF
+584 DFTKF
-589 LRNMNGQVYMHD
+589 LRNMNGQVYDHD

-607 PTARASYQEASNI
+607 PTDRASYQKVSEI

-633 DIEIAEKQMKAAF
+633 DIEIVEKQMKAAF
-646 AKLNGKKIQIK
+646 AKLNGKKIQIE

-665 TKEEIEQILA
+665 TKEEIEQILD

-687 YVEISNDT
+687 YVGISNDT
-695 IKYIFNHKNEQ
+695 IEYVVNHKNEQ
-706 ADTRSFVH
+706 ADTRFFVH
-714 FSDDDSWN
+714 FSDDNSWN

>member
-1 MNRNNL
+1 MNRNSL

-33 VEVGQSNMLER
+33 VKVGQRNRLER

-57 NVWKHGKKVLVLG
+57 KNVWKHGKKVLVLG
-70 IKTIKG
+70 AKTIKG
-76 KKYARTGRNQ
+76 KKYARIGRNQ

-92 FKNYNTSSKPTALL
+92 FKKYNTSSKPTALL

-112 FDKNGRQIKVAS
+112 FDKNGRRIKVAS

-138 IKGKKYYQIAKNRFI
+138 IKGKKYYQIANNRFI
-153 KATNATTL
+153 KAANATTS
-161 IANEA
+161 IVNEV
-166 NNSRNDLNQKSTANN
+166 NNSQNDLNQKSTANN

-209 TVNGSTVSSNVTNSS
+209 MVNGSTVSSNVTSSS

-254 DLEKELK
+254 DLEKGLK

-270 KAGKHILGRGVSK
+270 KAGKHILGRFVIKGSK
-283 GEMVY
+283 VY
-288 VENETLINGKHY
+288 VKNATLINGKHY
-300 YVLEDDD
+300 YGLVGDDD
-307 NYGLDGITGYV
+307 DSITGYV

-328 ELKVTV
+328 GLKVTV
-334 SDENFI
+334 SDKSFI
-340 QYNKDIDKLIRS
+340 QYNKDIDQLS
-352 SGISNSNAYNYA
+352 SGIFFSSA
-364 YDLSSPAKRNAY
+364 YDLASPAKKNACG
-376 DDAHDTA
+376 DAHHAA
-383 YAVGN
+383 YEVGN
-388 FKYSTVEDMNAAK
+388 FKYSTVEDMEAAK

-416 VVEGTYDNYTLTS
+416 VVEGTYDNYILTS
-429 TQKSQILALVNKK
+429 TQKSQILALVNRK

-450 DPDGNIIY
+450 DPDGKYVIY
-458 TQGAQRRTTDIRPFI
+458 TQDAERKTTDIRPFI
-473 RFENKASFNTLQQY
+473 RFENKASFNPL
-487 SFNTLQQYMG
+487 QYMG
-497 NQVVKHNS
+497 DQVVKHNS
-505 FLYNDKGQR
+505 FVYNDKGQR

-520 SKGDKVHVSSYTEIN
+520 SKGDKVQVDSYTKIN
-535 GQIYYSFDNI
+535 GQIYYIYYIFYI
-545 NGSDVYLTSGT
+545 NGGDVYPTSKG
-556 LDTFL
+556 FL

-584 DFNKF
+584 DFTKF
-589 LRNMNGQVYMHD
+589 LRNMNGQVYNHD
-601 IYNLSS
+601 IYKLSS
-607 PTARASYQEASNI
+607 PTAQASYQKASGI

-633 DIEIAEKQMKAAF
+633 DIEIVEKQMKDAF

-657 GKRKDHKY
+657 GKRKAHKY
-665 TKEEIEQILA
+665 TEEEIKQILD
-675 LIARSRGIKNIK
+675 LIAMSRGIKNIK
-687 YVEISNDT
+687 YVGISDDT
-695 IKYIFNHKNEQ
+695 IEYVVNHKNEQ
-706 ADTRSFVH
+706 ANSRLFVH
-714 FSDDDSWN
+714 FSDDDNSWNSWN

>member
-1 MNRNNL
+1 MNRNIL

-24 TNNSEVSAA
+24 TNNNEVSAA
-33 VEVGQSNMLER
+33 VQVGQSNRLER

-49 NSQGHRTK
+49 NSQGRRTKK

-70 IKTIKG
+70 TKTIKG
-76 KKYARTGRNQ
+76 KKYARIGRNQ

-92 FKNYNTSSKPTALL
+92 FKKYNTSSKPTALL

-112 FDKNGRQIKVAS
+112 FDENGRRIKVAS

-153 KATNATTL
+153 KAANATTS
-161 IANEA
+161 IVNEV

-181 TNTTTVTNNNST
+181 TNTTTVINNNST

-209 TVNGSTVSSNVTNSS
+209 TVNGSTVSSNVTSSS

-254 DLEKELK
+254 DLEKGLK
-261 VLHTSYIFD
+261 VLHTSYVFD
-270 KAGKHILGRGVSK
+270 KAGKHILGSFVIK
-283 GEMVY
+283 GSMVD
-288 VENETLINGKHY
+288 VKNATLINGKQY
-300 YVLEDDD
+300 YGLVGDDD
-307 NYGLDGITGYV
+307 DSITGYV

-328 ELKVTV
+328 GLKVTV
-334 SDENFI
+334 SDRSFI
-340 QYNKDIDKLIRS
+340 QYKKDIDQLS
-352 SGISNSNAYNYA
+352 SGIFNSSA
-364 YDLSSPAKRNAY
+364 YDLSSPAKKNAY
-376 DDAHDTA
+376 RAA
-383 YAVGN
+383 YSAAYEVGN
-388 FKYSTVEDMNAAK
+388 FKYSTVEDMEAAK

-416 VVEGTYDNYTLTS
+416 VVEGTYDNYILTS
-429 TQKSQILALVNKK
+429 TQKSQILALVNKE

-450 DPDGNIIY
+450 DPDGKYVIY
-458 TQGAQRRTTDIRPFI
+458 TQDAQRKTTDIRPFI
-473 RFENKASFNTLQQY
+473 RFENKVSFNPL
-487 SFNTLQQYMG
+487 QYMG

-505 FLYNDKGQR
+505 FVYNDKGQR

-520 SKGDKVHVSSYTEIN
+520 SKGDKVRVSSYTKIN

-545 NGSDVYLTSGT
+545 IGSDVYPT
-556 LDTFL
+556 LDKFL

-584 DFNKF
+584 DFTKF
-589 LRNMNGQVYMHD
+589 LRNMNGQVYDHD

-607 PTARASYQEASNI
+607 PTDRASYQKVSEI

-633 DIEIAEKQMKAAF
+633 DIEIVEKQMKAAF
-646 AKLNGKKIQIK
+646 AKLNGKKIQIE

-665 TKEEIEQILA
+665 TKEEIEQILD

-687 YVEISNDT
+687 YVGISNDT
-695 IKYIFNHKNEQ
+695 IEYVVNHKNEQ
-706 ADTRSFVH
+706 ADTRFFVH
-714 FSDDDSWN
+714 FSDDNSWN

>member
-1 MNRNNL
+1 MNRNIL

-24 TNNSEVSAA
+24 TNNNEVSAA
-33 VEVGQSNMLER
+33 VQVGQSNRLER

-57 NVWKHGKKVLVLG
+57 KNVWKHGKKVLVLG
-70 IKTIKG
+70 TKTIKG
-76 KKYARTGRNQ
+76 KKYARIGRNQ

-92 FKNYNTSSKPTALL
+92 FKKYNTSSKPTALL

-112 FDKNGRQIKVAS
+112 FDENGRRIKVAS

-153 KATNATTL
+153 KAANATTS
-161 IANEA
+161 IANEV

-181 TNTTTVTNNNST
+181 TNTTTVINNNST

-209 TVNGSTVSSNVTNSS
+209 TVNGSTVSSNVTSSS

-261 VLHTSYIFD
+261 VLHTSYVFD
-270 KAGKHILGRGVSK
+270 KAGKHILGSFVIK
-283 GEMVY
+283 GSMVD
-288 VENETLINGKHY
+288 VKNATLINGKQY
-300 YVLEDDD
+300 YGLVGDDD
-307 NYGLDGITGYV
+307 DSITGYV
-318 PATAFDKNAT
+318 PATAFDENAT
-328 ELKVTV
+328 GLKVTV
-334 SDENFI
+334 SDRSFI
-340 QYNKDIDKLIRS
+340 QYKKDIDQLS
-352 SGISNSNAYNYA
+352 SGIFNSSA
-364 YDLSSPAKRNAY
+364 YDLSSPAKKNAY
-376 DDAHDTA
+376 RAA
-383 YAVGN
+383 YSAAYEVGN
-388 FKYSTVEDMNAAK
+388 FKYSTVEDMEAAK

-416 VVEGTYDNYTLTS
+416 VVEGTYDNYILTS
-429 TQKSQILALVNKK
+429 TQKSQILALVNKE

-450 DPDGNIIY
+450 DPDGKYVIY
-458 TQGAQRRTTDIRPFI
+458 TQDAQRKTTDIRPFI
-473 RFENKASFNTLQQY
+473 RFENKVSFNPL
-487 SFNTLQQYMG
+487 QYMG

-505 FLYNDKGQR
+505 FVYNDKGQR

-520 SKGDKVHVSSYTEIN
+520 SKGDKVRVSSYTKIN

-545 NGSDVYLTSGT
+545 IGSDVYPT
-556 LDTFL
+556 LDKFL

-584 DFNKF
+584 DFTKF
-589 LRNMNGQVYMHD
+589 LRNMNGQVYDHD

-607 PTARASYQEASNI
+607 PTDRASYQKVSEI

-633 DIEIAEKQMKAAF
+633 DIEIVEKQMKAAF
-646 AKLNGKKIQIK
+646 AKLNGKKIQIE

-665 TKEEIEQILA
+665 TKEEIEQILD

-687 YVEISNDT
+687 YVGISNDT
-695 IKYIFNHKNEQ
+695 IEYVVNHKNEQ
-706 ADTRSFVH
+706 ADTRFFVH
-714 FSDDDSWN
+714 FSDDNSWN

>member
-1 MNRNNL
+1 MNRNIL

-24 TNNSEVSAA
+24 TNNNEVSAA
-33 VEVGQSNMLER
+33 VQVGQSNRLER

-57 NVWKHGKKVLVLG
+57 KNVWKHGKKVLVLG
-70 IKTIKG
+70 TKTIKG
-76 KKYARTGRNQ
+76 KKYARIGRNQ

-92 FKNYNTSSKPTALL
+92 FKKYNTSSKPTALL

-112 FDKNGRQIKVAS
+112 FDENGRRIKVAS

-153 KATNATTL
+153 KAANATTS
-161 IANEA
+161 IANEI
-166 NNSRNDLNQKSTANN
+166 NNSRNDLNQKSAANN
-181 TNTTTVTNNNST
+181 TNTTTIINNNST

-209 TVNGSTVSSNVTNSS
+209 TVNGSTVSSNVTSSS

-261 VLHTSYIFD
+261 VLHTSYVFD
-270 KAGKHILGRGVSK
+270 KAGKHILGSFVIK
-283 GEMVY
+283 GSMVD
-288 VENETLINGKHY
+288 VKNATLINGKQY
-300 YVLEDDD
+300 YGLVGDDD
-307 NYGLDGITGYV
+307 DSITGYV

-328 ELKVTV
+328 GLKVTV
-334 SDENFI
+334 SDRSFI
-340 QYNKDIDKLIRS
+340 QYKKDIDQLS
-352 SGISNSNAYNYA
+352 SGIFNSSA
-364 YDLSSPAKRNAY
+364 YDLSSPAKKNAY
-376 DDAHDTA
+376 RAA
-383 YAVGN
+383 YSAAYEVGN
-388 FKYSTVEDMNAAK
+388 FKYSTVEDMEAAK

-416 VVEGTYDNYTLTS
+416 VVEGTYDNYILTS
-429 TQKSQILALVNKK
+429 TQKSQILALVNKE

-450 DPDGNIIY
+450 DPDGKYVIY
-458 TQGAQRRTTDIRPFI
+458 TQDAQRKTTDIRPFI
-473 RFENKASFNTLQQY
+473 RFENKVSFNPL
-487 SFNTLQQYMG
+487 QYMG

-505 FLYNDKGQR
+505 FVYNDKGQR

-520 SKGDKVHVSSYTEIN
+520 SKGDKVRVSSYTKIN

-545 NGSDVYLTSGT
+545 IGSDVYPT
-556 LDTFL
+556 LDKFL

-584 DFNKF
+584 DFTKF
-589 LRNMNGQVYMHD
+589 LRNMNGQVYDHD

-607 PTARASYQEASNI
+607 PTDRASYQKVSEI

-633 DIEIAEKQMKAAF
+633 DIEIVEKQMKAAF
-646 AKLNGKKIQIK
+646 AKLNGKKIQIE

-665 TKEEIEQILA
+665 TKEEIEQILD

-687 YVEISNDT
+687 YVGISNDT
-695 IKYIFNHKNEQ
+695 IEYVVNHKNEQ
-706 ADTRSFVH
+706 ADTRFFVH
-714 FSDDDSWN
+714 FSDDNSWN

>member
-1 MNRNNL
+1 MNRNIL

-24 TNNSEVSAA
+24 TNNNEVSAA
-33 VEVGQSNMLER
+33 VQVGQSNRLER

-57 NVWKHGKKVLVLG
+57 KNVWKHGKKVLVLG
-70 IKTIKG
+70 TKTIKG
-76 KKYARTGRNQ
+76 KKYARIGRNQ

-92 FKNYNTSSKPTALL
+92 FKKYNTSSKPTALL

-112 FDKNGRQIKVAS
+112 FDENGRRIKVAS

-153 KATNATTL
+153 KAANATTS
-161 IANEA
+161 IANEI

-181 TNTTTVTNNNST
+181 TNTTTVINNNST

-209 TVNGSTVSSNVTNSS
+209 TVNGSTVSSNVTSSS

-261 VLHTSYIFD
+261 VLHTSYVFD
-270 KAGKHILGRGVSK
+270 KAGKHILGSFVIK
-283 GEMVY
+283 GSMVD
-288 VENETLINGKHY
+288 VKNATLINGKQY
-300 YVLEDDD
+300 YGLVGDDD
-307 NYGLDGITGYV
+307 DSITGYV
-318 PATAFDKNAT
+318 PATAFDENAT
-328 ELKVTV
+328 GLKVTV
-334 SDENFI
+334 SDRSFI
-340 QYNKDIDKLIRS
+340 QYKKDIDQLS
-352 SGISNSNAYNYA
+352 SGIFNSSA
-364 YDLSSPAKRNAY
+364 YDLSSPAKKNAY
-376 DDAHDTA
+376 RAA
-383 YAVGN
+383 YSAAYEVGN
-388 FKYSTVEDMNAAK
+388 FKYSTVEDMEAAK

-416 VVEGTYDNYTLTS
+416 VVEGTYDNYILTS
-429 TQKSQILALVNKK
+429 TQKSQILALVNKE

-450 DPDGNIIY
+450 DPDGKYVIY
-458 TQGAQRRTTDIRPFI
+458 TQDAQRKTTDIRPFI
-473 RFENKASFNTLQQY
+473 RFENKVSFNPL
-487 SFNTLQQYMG
+487 QYMG

-505 FLYNDKGQR
+505 FVYNDKGQR

-520 SKGDKVHVSSYTEIN
+520 SKGDKVRVSSYTKIN

-545 NGSDVYLTSGT
+545 IGSDVYPT
-556 LDTFL
+556 LDKFL

-584 DFNKF
+584 DFTKF
-589 LRNMNGQVYMHD
+589 LRNMNGQVYDHD

-607 PTARASYQEASNI
+607 PTDRASYQKVSEI

-633 DIEIAEKQMKAAF
+633 DIEIVEKQMKAAF
-646 AKLNGKKIQIK
+646 AKLNGKKIQIE

-665 TKEEIEQILA
+665 TKEEIEQILD

-687 YVEISNDT
+687 YVGISNDT
-695 IKYIFNHKNEQ
+695 IEYVVNHKNEQ
-706 ADTRSFVH
+706 ADTRFFVH
-714 FSDDDSWN
+714 FSDDNSWN

>member
-1 MNRNNL
+1 MNRNIL

-24 TNNSEVSAA
+24 TNNNEVSAA
-33 VEVGQSNMLER
+33 VQVGQSNRLER

-57 NVWKHGKKVLVLG
+57 KNVWKHGKKVLVLG
-70 IKTIKG
+70 TKTIKG
-76 KKYARTGRNQ
+76 KKYARIGRNQ
-86 YIRLTN
+86 YIRLMN
-92 FKNYNTSSKPTALL
+92 FKKYNTSSKPTALL

-112 FDKNGRQIKVAS
+112 FDENGRRIKVAS

-153 KATNATTL
+153 KAANATTS
-161 IANEA
+161 IANEI

-181 TNTTTVTNNNST
+181 TNTTTVINNNST

-209 TVNGSTVSSNVTNSS
+209 TVNGSTVSSNVTSSS

-261 VLHTSYIFD
+261 VLHTSYVFD
-270 KAGKHILGRGVSK
+270 KAGKHILGSFVIK
-283 GEMVY
+283 GSMVD
-288 VENETLINGKHY
+288 VKNATLINGKQY
-300 YVLEDDD
+300 YGLVGDDD
-307 NYGLDGITGYV
+307 DSITGYV

-328 ELKVTV
+328 GLKVTV
-334 SDENFI
+334 SDRSFI
-340 QYNKDIDKLIRS
+340 QYKKDIDQLS
-352 SGISNSNAYNYA
+352 SGIFNSSA
-364 YDLSSPAKRNAY
+364 YDLSSPAKKNAY
-376 DDAHDTA
+376 RAA
-383 YAVGN
+383 YSAAYEVGN
-388 FKYSTVEDMNAAK
+388 FKYSTVEDMEAAK

-416 VVEGTYDNYTLTS
+416 VVEGTYDNYILTS
-429 TQKSQILALVNKK
+429 TQKSQILALVNKE

-450 DPDGNIIY
+450 DPDGKYVIY
-458 TQGAQRRTTDIRPFI
+458 TQDAQRKTTDIRPFI
-473 RFENKASFNTLQQY
+473 RFENKVSFNPL
-487 SFNTLQQYMG
+487 QYMG

-505 FLYNDKGQR
+505 FVYNDKGQR

-520 SKGDKVHVSSYTEIN
+520 SKGDKVRVSSYTKIN

-545 NGSDVYLTSGT
+545 IGSDVYPT
-556 LDTFL
+556 LDKFL

-584 DFNKF
+584 DFTKF
-589 LRNMNGQVYMHD
+589 LRNMNGQVYDHD

-607 PTARASYQEASNI
+607 PTDRASYQKVSEI

-633 DIEIAEKQMKAAF
+633 DIEIVEKQMKAAF
-646 AKLNGKKIQIK
+646 AKLNGKKIQIE

-665 TKEEIEQILA
+665 TKEEIEQILD

-687 YVEISNDT
+687 YVGISNDT
-695 IKYIFNHKNEQ
+695 IEYVVNHKNEQ
-706 ADTRSFVH
+706 ADTRFFVH
-714 FSDDDSWN
+714 FSDDNSWN

>member
-1 MNRNNL
+1 MNRNIL

-24 TNNSEVSAA
+24 TNNNEVSAA
-33 VEVGQSNMLER
+33 VQVGQSNRLER

-49 NSQGHRTK
+49 NSQGRRTKK

-70 IKTIKG
+70 TKTIKG
-76 KKYARTGRNQ
+76 KKYARIGRNQ

-92 FKNYNTSSKPTALL
+92 FKKYNTSSKPTALL

-112 FDKNGRQIKVAS
+112 FDENGRRIKVAS

-153 KATNATTL
+153 KAANATTS
-161 IANEA
+161 IANEV

-181 TNTTTVTNNNST
+181 TNTTTVINNNST

-209 TVNGSTVSSNVTNSS
+209 TVNGSTVSSNVTSSS

-254 DLEKELK
+254 DLEKGLK
-261 VLHTSYIFD
+261 VLHTSYVFD
-270 KAGKHILGRGVSK
+270 KAGKHILGSFVIK
-283 GEMVY
+283 GSIVY
-288 VENETLINGKHY
+288 VKNATLINGKQY
-300 YVLEDDD
+300 YGLVGDDD
-307 NYGLDGITGYV
+307 DSITGYV

-328 ELKVTV
+328 GLKVTV
-334 SDENFI
+334 SDKSFI
-340 QYNKDIDKLIRS
+340 QYKKDIDQLS
-352 SGISNSNAYNYA
+352 SGIFNSFA
-364 YDLSSPAKRNAY
+364 YDLSSPAKKNAY
-376 DDAHDTA
+376 RAA
-383 YAVGN
+383 YSAAYEVGN
-388 FKYSTVEDMNAAK
+388 FKYSTVEDMEAAK

-416 VVEGTYDNYTLTS
+416 VVEGTYDNYILTS

-450 DPDGNIIY
+450 DPDGKYVIY
-458 TQGAQRRTTDIRPFI
+458 TQDAQRKTTDIRPFI
-473 RFENKASFNTLQQY
+473 RFENKASFNPL
-487 SFNTLQQYMG
+487 QYMG

-505 FLYNDKGQR
+505 FVYNDKGQR

-520 SKGDKVHVSSYTEIN
+520 SKGDKVRVSSYTKIN
-535 GQIYYSFDNI
+535 GQIYYSFYNI
-545 NGSDVYLTSGT
+545 NGSDVYPTS
-556 LDTFL
+556 DKFL

-584 DFNKF
+584 DFTKF
-589 LRNMNGQVYMHD
+589 LRNMNGQVYDHD
-601 IYNLSS
+601 IYELSS
-607 PTARASYQEASNI
+607 PTDRANYQKASEI
-620 GSRVANDDRSSQA
+620 GGRVANDDRSSQA
-633 DIEIAEKQMKAAF
+633 DIEIVEKQMKAAF

-665 TKEEIEQILA
+665 TKEEIEQILD

-687 YVEISNDT
+687 YVGISNDT
-695 IKYIFNHKNEQ
+695 IEYVVNHKNEQ
-706 ADTRSFVH
+706 ADTRFFVH
-714 FSDDDSWN
+714 FSDDNLWN

>member
-1 MNRNNL
+1 MNRNIL

-24 TNNSEVSAA
+24 TNNNEVSAA
-33 VEVGQSNMLER
+33 VQVGQSNRLER

-57 NVWKHGKKVLVLG
+57 KNVWKHGKKVLVLG
-70 IKTIKG
+70 TKTIKG
-76 KKYARTGRNQ
+76 KKYARIGRNQ

-92 FKNYNTSSKPTALL
+92 FKKYNTSSKPTALL

-112 FDKNGRQIKVAS
+112 FDENGRRIKVAS

-153 KATNATTL
+153 KAANATTS
-161 IANEA
+161 IANEI

-181 TNTTTVTNNNST
+181 TNTTTVINNNST

-209 TVNGSTVSSNVTNSS
+209 TVNGSTVSSNVTSSS

-254 DLEKELK
+254 DLEKGLK
-261 VLHTSYIFD
+261 VLHTSYVFD
-270 KAGKHILGRGVSK
+270 KAGKHILGSFVIK
-283 GEMVY
+283 GSIVY
-288 VENETLINGKHY
+288 VKNATLINGKQY
-300 YVLEDDD
+300 YGLVGDDD
-307 NYGLDGITGYV
+307 DSIIGYV

-328 ELKVTV
+328 GLKVTV
-334 SDENFI
+334 SDKSFI
-340 QYNKDIDKLIRS
+340 QYKKDIDQLS
-352 SGISNSNAYNYA
+352 SGIFNSSA
-364 YDLSSPAKRNAY
+364 YDLSSPAKKNAY
-376 DDAHDTA
+376 RAA
-383 YAVGN
+383 YSAAYEVGN
-388 FKYSTVEDMNAAK
+388 FKYSTVEDMEAAK

-416 VVEGTYDNYTLTS
+416 VVEGTYDNYILTS
-429 TQKSQILALVNKK
+429 TQKSQILALVNKE

-450 DPDGNIIY
+450 DPDGKYVIY
-458 TQGAQRRTTDIRPFI
+458 TQDAQRKTTDIRPFI
-473 RFENKASFNTLQQY
+473 RFENKVSFNPL
-487 SFNTLQQYMG
+487 QYMG

-505 FLYNDKGQR
+505 FVYNDKGQR

-520 SKGDKVHVSSYTEIN
+520 SKGDKVRVSSYTKIN

-545 NGSDVYLTSGT
+545 IGSDVYPT
-556 LDTFL
+556 LDKFL

-584 DFNKF
+584 DFTKF
-589 LRNMNGQVYMHD
+589 LRNMNGQVYDHD

-607 PTARASYQEASNI
+607 PTDRASYQKVSEI

-633 DIEIAEKQMKAAF
+633 DIEIVEKQMKAAF
-646 AKLNGKKIQIK
+646 AKLNGKKIQIE

-665 TKEEIEQILA
+665 TKEEIEQILD

-687 YVEISNDT
+687 YVGISNDT
-695 IKYIFNHKNEQ
+695 IEYVVNHKNEQ
-706 ADTRSFVH
+706 ADTRFFVH
-714 FSDDDSWN
+714 FSDDNSWN

>member
-1 MNRNNL
+1 MNRNIL

-24 TNNSEVSAA
+24 TNNNEVSAA
-33 VEVGQSNMLER
+33 VQVGQSNRLER

-49 NSQGHRTK
+49 NSQGRRTKK

-70 IKTIKG
+70 TKTIKG
-76 KKYARTGRNQ
+76 KKYARIGRNQ

-92 FKNYNTSSKPTALL
+92 FKKYNTSSKPTALL

-112 FDKNGRQIKVAS
+112 FDENGRRIKVAS

-153 KATNATTL
+153 KAANATTS
-161 IANEA
+161 IVNEV
-166 NNSRNDLNQKSTANN
+166 NNSRNDLNQKSAANN
-181 TNTTTVTNNNST
+181 TNTTTIINNNST

-209 TVNGSTVSSNVTNSS
+209 TVNGSTVSSNVTSSS

-254 DLEKELK
+254 DLEKGLK
-261 VLHTSYIFD
+261 VLHTSYVFD
-270 KAGKHILGRGVSK
+270 KAGKHILGSFVIK
-283 GEMVY
+283 GSMVD
-288 VENETLINGKHY
+288 VKNATLINGKQY
-300 YVLEDDD
+300 YGLVGDDD
-307 NYGLDGITGYV
+307 DSITGYV
-318 PATAFDKNAT
+318 PATAFDENAT
-328 ELKVTV
+328 GLKVTV
-334 SDENFI
+334 SDRSFI
-340 QYNKDIDKLIRS
+340 QYKKDIDQLS
-352 SGISNSNAYNYA
+352 SGIFNSSA
-364 YDLSSPAKRNAY
+364 YDLSSPAKKNAY
-376 DDAHDTA
+376 RAA
-383 YAVGN
+383 YSAAYEVGN
-388 FKYSTVEDMNAAK
+388 FKYSTVEDMEAAK

-416 VVEGTYDNYTLTS
+416 VVEGTYDNYILTS
-429 TQKSQILALVNKK
+429 TQKSQILALVNKE

-450 DPDGNIIY
+450 DPDGKYVIY
-458 TQGAQRRTTDIRPFI
+458 TQDAQRKTTDIRPFI
-473 RFENKASFNTLQQY
+473 RFENKVSFNPL
-487 SFNTLQQYMG
+487 QYMG

-505 FLYNDKGQR
+505 FVYNDKGQR

-520 SKGDKVHVSSYTEIN
+520 SKGDKVRVSSYTKIN

-545 NGSDVYLTSGT
+545 IGSDVYPTS
-556 LDTFL
+556 DKFL

-584 DFNKF
+584 DFTKF
-589 LRNMNGQVYMHD
+589 LRNMNGQVYDHD

-607 PTARASYQEASNI
+607 PTDRASYQKVSEI

-633 DIEIAEKQMKAAF
+633 DIEIVEKQMKAAF
-646 AKLNGKKIQIK
+646 AKLNGKKIQIE

-665 TKEEIEQILA
+665 TKEEIEQILD

-687 YVEISNDT
+687 YVGISNDT
-695 IKYIFNHKNEQ
+695 IEYVVNHKNEQ
-706 ADTRSFVH
+706 ADTRFFVH
-714 FSDDDSWN
+714 FSDDNSWN

>member
-1 MNRNNL
+1 MNRNIL

-24 TNNSEVSAA
+24 TNNNEVSAA
-33 VEVGQSNMLER
+33 VQVGQSNRLER

-57 NVWKHGKKVLVLG
+57 KNVWKHGKKVLVLG
-70 IKTIKG
+70 TKTIKG
-76 KKYARTGRNQ
+76 KKYARIGRNQ

-92 FKNYNTSSKPTALL
+92 FKKYNTSSKPTALL

-112 FDKNGRQIKVAS
+112 FDENGRRIKVAS
-124 LKKNKIVTILGTRY
+124 LKKNKIITILGTRY

-153 KATNATTL
+153 KAANATTS
-161 IANEA
+161 IANEI

-181 TNTTTVTNNNST
+181 TNTTTVINNNST

-209 TVNGSTVSSNVTNSS
+209 TVNGSTVSSNVTSSS

-261 VLHTSYIFD
+261 VLHTSYVFD
-270 KAGKHILGRGVSK
+270 KAGKHILGSFVIK
-283 GEMVY
+283 GSMVD
-288 VENETLINGKHY
+288 VKNATLINGKQY
-300 YVLEDDD
+300 YGLVGDDD
-307 NYGLDGITGYV
+307 DSITGYV

-328 ELKVTV
+328 GLKVTV
-334 SDENFI
+334 SDRSFI
-340 QYNKDIDKLIRS
+340 QYKKDIDQLS
-352 SGISNSNAYNYA
+352 SGIFNSSA
-364 YDLSSPAKRNAY
+364 YDLSSPAKKNAY
-376 DDAHDTA
+376 RAA
-383 YAVGN
+383 YSAAYEVGN
-388 FKYSTVEDMNAAK
+388 FKYSTVEDMEAAK

-416 VVEGTYDNYTLTS
+416 VVEGTYDNYILTS
-429 TQKSQILALVNKK
+429 TQKSQILALVNKE

-450 DPDGNIIY
+450 DPDGKYVIY
-458 TQGAQRRTTDIRPFI
+458 TQDAQRKTTDIRPFI
-473 RFENKASFNTLQQY
+473 RFENKVSFNPL
-487 SFNTLQQYMG
+487 QYMG

-505 FLYNDKGQR
+505 FVYNDKGQR

-520 SKGDKVHVSSYTEIN
+520 SKGDKVRVSSYTKIN

-545 NGSDVYLTSGT
+545 IGSDVYPT
-556 LDTFL
+556 LDKFL

-584 DFNKF
+584 DFTKF
-589 LRNMNGQVYMHD
+589 LRNMNGQVYDHD

-607 PTARASYQEASNI
+607 PTDRASYQKVSEI

-633 DIEIAEKQMKAAF
+633 DIEIVEKQMKAAF
-646 AKLNGKKIQIK
+646 AKLNGKKIQIE

-665 TKEEIEQILA
+665 TKEEIEQILD

-687 YVEISNDT
+687 YVGISNDT
-695 IKYIFNHKNEQ
+695 IEYVVNHKNEQ
-706 ADTRSFVH
+706 ADTRFFVH
-714 FSDDDSWN
+714 FSDDNSWN

>member
-1 MNRNNL
+1 MNRNIL

-24 TNNSEVSAA
+24 TNNNEVSAA
-33 VEVGQSNMLER
+33 VQVGQSNRLER

-49 NSQGHRTK
+49 NSQGRRTKK

-70 IKTIKG
+70 TKTIKG
-76 KKYARTGRNQ
+76 KKYARIGRNQ

-92 FKNYNTSSKPTALL
+92 FKKYNTSSKPTALL

-112 FDKNGRQIKVAS
+112 FDENGRRIKVAS

-153 KATNATTL
+153 KAANATTS
-161 IANEA
+161 IANEV

-181 TNTTTVTNNNST
+181 TNTTTVINNNST

-209 TVNGSTVSSNVTNSS
+209 TVNGSTVSSNVTSSS

-254 DLEKELK
+254 DLEKGLK
-261 VLHTSYIFD
+261 VLHTSYVFD
-270 KAGKHILGRGVSK
+270 KAGKHILGSFVIK
-283 GEMVY
+283 GSMVD
-288 VENETLINGKHY
+288 VKNATLINGKQY
-300 YVLEDDD
+300 YGLVGDDD
-307 NYGLDGITGYV
+307 DSITGYV

-328 ELKVTV
+328 GLKVTV
-334 SDENFI
+334 SDKSFI
-340 QYNKDIDKLIRS
+340 QYKKDIDQLS
-352 SGISNSNAYNYA
+352 SGIFNSSA
-364 YDLSSPAKRNAY
+364 YDLSSPAKKNAY
-376 DDAHDTA
+376 RAA
-383 YAVGN
+383 YSAAYEVGN
-388 FKYSTVEDMNAAK
+388 FKYSTVEDMEAAK

-416 VVEGTYDNYTLTS
+416 VVEGTYDNYILTS

-450 DPDGNIIY
+450 DPDGKYVIY
-458 TQGAQRRTTDIRPFI
+458 TQDAQRKTTDIRPFI
-473 RFENKASFNTLQQY
+473 RFENKVSFNPL
-487 SFNTLQQYMG
+487 QYMG

-505 FLYNDKGQR
+505 FVYNDKGQR

-520 SKGDKVHVSSYTEIN
+520 SKGDKVRVSSYTKIN

-545 NGSDVYLTSGT
+545 IGSDVYPTS
-556 LDTFL
+556 DKFL

-584 DFNKF
+584 DFTKF
-589 LRNMNGQVYMHD
+589 LRNMNGQVYDHD
-601 IYNLSS
+601 IYELSS
-607 PTARASYQEASNI
+607 PTDRANYQKASEI
-620 GSRVANDDRSSQA
+620 GGRVVNDDRSSQA
-633 DIEIAEKQMKAAF
+633 DIEIVEKQMKAAF
-646 AKLNGKKIQIK
+646 AKLNGQKIQIE

-665 TKEEIEQILA
+665 TKEEIKQILA

-687 YVEISNDT
+687 YVGISNDT
-695 IKYIFNHKNEQ
+695 IKYVVNHRNEQ

-714 FSDDDSWN
+714 FSDDNSWN

>member
-1 MNRNNL
+1 MNRNIL

-24 TNNSEVSAA
+24 TNNNEVSAA
-33 VEVGQSNMLER
+33 VQVGQSNRLER

-49 NSQGHRTK
+49 NSQGRRTKK

-70 IKTIKG
+70 TKTIKG
-76 KKYARTGRNQ
+76 KKYARIGRNQ

-92 FKNYNTSSKPTALL
+92 FKKYNTSSKPTALL

-112 FDKNGRQIKVAS
+112 FDENGRRIKVAS

-153 KATNATTL
+153 KAANATTS
-161 IANEA
+161 IVNEV
-166 NNSRNDLNQKSTANN
+166 NNSRNDLNQKSAANN
-181 TNTTTVTNNNST
+181 TNTTTIINNNST

-209 TVNGSTVSSNVTNSS
+209 TVNGSTVSSNVTSSS

-254 DLEKELK
+254 DLEKGLK
-261 VLHTSYIFD
+261 VLHTSYVFD
-270 KAGKHILGRGVSK
+270 KAGKHILGSFVIK
-283 GEMVY
+283 GSMVD
-288 VENETLINGKHY
+288 VKNATLINGKQY
-300 YVLEDDD
+300 YGLVGDDD
-307 NYGLDGITGYV
+307 DSITGYV
-318 PATAFDKNAT
+318 PATAFDENAT
-328 ELKVTV
+328 GLKVTV
-334 SDENFI
+334 SDRSFI
-340 QYNKDIDKLIRS
+340 QYKKDIDQLS
-352 SGISNSNAYNYA
+352 SGIFNSSA
-364 YDLSSPAKRNAY
+364 YDLSSPAKKNAY
-376 DDAHDTA
+376 RAA
-383 YAVGN
+383 YSAAYEVGN
-388 FKYSTVEDMNAAK
+388 FKYSTVEDMEAAK

-416 VVEGTYDNYTLTS
+416 VVEGTYDNYILTS
-429 TQKSQILALVNKK
+429 TQKSQILALVNKE

-450 DPDGNIIY
+450 DPDGKYVIY
-458 TQGAQRRTTDIRPFI
+458 TQDAQRKTTDIRPFI
-473 RFENKASFNTLQQY
+473 RFENKVSFNPL
-487 SFNTLQQYMG
+487 QYMG

-505 FLYNDKGQR
+505 FVYNDKGQR

-520 SKGDKVHVSSYTEIN
+520 SKGDKVRVSSYTKIN

-545 NGSDVYLTSGT
+545 IGSDVYPT
-556 LDTFL
+556 LDKFL

-584 DFNKF
+584 DFTKF
-589 LRNMNGQVYMHD
+589 LRNMNGQVYDHD

-607 PTARASYQEASNI
+607 PTDRASYQKVSEI

-633 DIEIAEKQMKAAF
+633 DIEIVEKQMKAAF
-646 AKLNGKKIQIK
+646 AKLNGKKIQIE

-665 TKEEIEQILA
+665 TKEEIEQILD

-687 YVEISNDT
+687 YVGISNDT
-695 IKYIFNHKNEQ
+695 IEYVVNHKNEQ
-706 ADTRSFVH
+706 ADTRFFVH
-714 FSDDDSWN
+714 FSDDNSWN

>member
-1 MNRNNL
+1 MNRNIL

-24 TNNSEVSAA
+24 TNNNEVSAA
-33 VEVGQSNMLER
+33 VQVGQSNRLER

-57 NVWKHGKKVLVLG
+57 KNVWKHGKKVLVLG
-70 IKTIKG
+70 TKTIKG
-76 KKYARTGRNQ
+76 KKYARIGRNQ

-92 FKNYNTSSKPTALL
+92 FKKYNTSSKPTALL

-112 FDKNGRQIKVAS
+112 FDENGRRIKVAS

-153 KATNATTL
+153 KAANATTS
-161 IANEA
+161 IANEV

-181 TNTTTVTNNNST
+181 TNTTTVINNNST

-209 TVNGSTVSSNVTNSS
+209 TVNGSTVSSNVTSSS

-261 VLHTSYIFD
+261 VLHTSYVFD
-270 KAGKHILGRGVSK
+270 KAGKHILGSFVIK
-283 GEMVY
+283 GSIVY
-288 VENETLINGKHY
+288 VKNATLINGKQY
-300 YVLEDDD
+300 YGLVGDDD
-307 NYGLDGITGYV
+307 DSITGYV

-328 ELKVTV
+328 GLKVTV
-334 SDENFI
+334 SDRSFI
-340 QYNKDIDKLIRS
+340 QYKKDIDQLS
-352 SGISNSNAYNYA
+352 SGIFNSSA
-364 YDLSSPAKRNAY
+364 YDLSSPAKKNAY
-376 DDAHDTA
+376 RAA
-383 YAVGN
+383 YSAAYEVGN
-388 FKYSTVEDMNAAK
+388 FKYSTVEDMEAAK

-416 VVEGTYDNYTLTS
+416 VVEGTYDNYILTS
-429 TQKSQILALVNKK
+429 TQKSQILALVNKE

-450 DPDGNIIY
+450 DPDGKYVIY
-458 TQGAQRRTTDIRPFI
+458 TQDAQRKTTDIRPFI
-473 RFENKASFNTLQQY
+473 RFENKVSFNPL
-487 SFNTLQQYMG
+487 QYMG

-505 FLYNDKGQR
+505 FVYNDKGQR

-520 SKGDKVHVSSYTEIN
+520 SKGDKVRVSSYTKIN

-545 NGSDVYLTSGT
+545 IGSDVYPT
-556 LDTFL
+556 LDKFL

-584 DFNKF
+584 DFTKF
-589 LRNMNGQVYMHD
+589 LRNMNGQVYDHD

-607 PTARASYQEASNI
+607 PTDRASYQKVSEI

-633 DIEIAEKQMKAAF
+633 DIEIVEKQMKAAF
-646 AKLNGKKIQIK
+646 AKLNGKKIQIE

-665 TKEEIEQILA
+665 TKEEIEQILD

-687 YVEISNDT
+687 YVGISNDT
-695 IKYIFNHKNEQ
+695 IEYVVNHKNEQ
-706 ADTRSFVH
+706 ADTRFFVH
-714 FSDDDSWN
+714 FSDDNSWN

>member
-1 MNRNNL
+1 MNRNIL

-24 TNNSEVSAA
+24 TNNNEVSAA
-33 VEVGQSNMLER
+33 VQVGQSNRLER

-49 NSQGHRTK
+49 NSQGRRTKK

-70 IKTIKG
+70 TKTIKG
-76 KKYARTGRNQ
+76 KKYARIGRNQ

-92 FKNYNTSSKPTALL
+92 FKKYNTSSKPTALL

-112 FDKNGRQIKVAS
+112 FDENGRRIKVAS

-153 KATNATTL
+153 KAANATTS
-161 IANEA
+161 IVNEV

-181 TNTTTVTNNNST
+181 TNTTTVINNNST

-209 TVNGSTVSSNVTNSS
+209 TVNGSTVSSNVTSSS

-261 VLHTSYIFD
+261 VLHTSYVFD
-270 KAGKHILGRGVSK
+270 KAGKHILGSFVIK
-283 GEMVY
+283 GSMVD
-288 VENETLINGKHY
+288 VKNATLINGKQY
-300 YVLEDDD
+300 YGLVGDDD
-307 NYGLDGITGYV
+307 DSITGYV

-328 ELKVTV
+328 GLKVTV
-334 SDENFI
+334 SDKSFI
-340 QYNKDIDKLIRS
+340 QYKKDIDQLS
-352 SGISNSNAYNYA
+352 SGIFNSSA
-364 YDLSSPAKRNAY
+364 YDLSSPAKKNAY
-376 DDAHDTA
+376 RAA
-383 YAVGN
+383 YSAAYEVGN
-388 FKYSTVEDMNAAK
+388 FKYSTVEDMEAAK

-416 VVEGTYDNYTLTS
+416 VVEGTYDNYILTS
-429 TQKSQILALVNKK
+429 TQKSQILALVNKE

-450 DPDGNIIY
+450 DPDGKYVIY
-458 TQGAQRRTTDIRPFI
+458 TQDAQRKTTDIRPFI
-473 RFENKASFNTLQQY
+473 RFENKVSFNPL
-487 SFNTLQQYMG
+487 QYMG

-505 FLYNDKGQR
+505 FVYNDKGQS

-520 SKGDKVHVSSYTEIN
+520 SKGDKVRVSSYTKIN

-545 NGSDVYLTSGT
+545 IGSDVYPTS
-556 LDTFL
+556 DKFL

-584 DFNKF
+584 DFTKF
-589 LRNMNGQVYMHD
+589 LRNMNGQVYDHD

-607 PTARASYQEASNI
+607 PTDRASYQKVSEI

-633 DIEIAEKQMKAAF
+633 DIEIVEKQMKAAF
-646 AKLNGKKIQIK
+646 AKLNGKKIQIE

-665 TKEEIEQILA
+665 TKEEIEQILD

-687 YVEISNDT
+687 YVGISNDT
-695 IKYIFNHKNEQ
+695 IEYVVNHKNEQ
-706 ADTRSFVH
+706 ADTRFFVH
-714 FSDDDSWN
+714 FSDDNSWN

>member
-1 MNRNNL
+1 MNRNSL

-33 VEVGQSNMLER
+33 VKVGQSNRLER

-57 NVWKHGKKVLVLG
+57 KNVWKHGKKALVLG
-70 IKTIKG
+70 TKTIKG
-76 KKYARTGRNQ
+76 KKYARIGRNQ

-92 FKNYNTSSKPTALL
+92 FKKYNTSSKPTALL

-112 FDKNGRQIKVAS
+112 FDKNGRRIKVAS

-153 KATNATTL
+153 KAVNATTL

-209 TVNGSTVSSNVTNSS
+209 TVNGSTASSNATSSS

-254 DLEKELK
+254 DLEEGFKK

-270 KAGKHILGRGVSK
+270 KAGKHILGRFVSK
-283 GEMVY
+283 GKMVY
-288 VENETLINGKHY
+288 VKNENATLINGKHY
-300 YVLEDDD
+300 YGLADDV
-307 NYGLDGITGYV
+307 GSITGYV

-328 ELKVTV
+328 GLKVTV
-334 SDENFI
+334 SDKSFI
-340 QYNKDIDKLIRS
+340 QYKKDIDQLS
-352 SGISNSNAYNYA
+352 SGINSYAYN
-364 YDLSSPAKRNAY
+364 LSSPAKENAY
-376 DDAHDTA
+376 DAAHSTA
-383 YAVGN
+383 YVVGN
-388 FKYSTVEDMNAAK
+388 FKYSTVEDMEAAK
-401 ANLKQAIKDLDGKPV
+401 VNLKQAIKDLDGKPV
-416 VVEGTYDNYTLTS
+416 VVEGTYDNYILTS
-429 TQKSQILALVNKK
+429 TQKSQILALVNKN

-450 DPDGNIIY
+450 APDGKYVIY
-458 TQGAQRRTTDIRPFI
+458 TQNAYRETTDIRPFI
-473 RFENKASFNTLQQY
+473 RFENKAS
-487 SFNTLQQYMG
+487 QYMG

-505 FLYNDKGQR
+505 FVYNDKGQH

-520 SKGDKVHVSSYTEIN
+520 SKGDKVQVSSYTKIN
-535 GQIYYSFDNI
+535 GQIYYNI
-545 NGSDVYLTSGT
+545 NYSDE
-556 LDTFL
+556 FL

-575 EPASKKEFD
+575 EPAPKKEFD
-584 DFNKF
+584 DFTKF
-589 LRNMNGQVYMHD
+589 LRNMDGQVYDHD
-601 IYNLSS
+601 IFKLSS
-607 PTARASYQEASNI
+607 PTARASYQEASWI
-620 GSRVANDDRSSQA
+620 GSRVANDDRSSKA
-633 DIEIAEKQMKAAF
+633 DIEIVEKQMKDAF

-657 GKRKDHKY
+657 GQRKAHKY
-665 TKEEIEQILA
+665 TEEEIKQILD
-675 LIARSRGIKNIK
+675 LIAMSRGIKNIK
-687 YVEISNDT
+687 YVGISDDT
-695 IKYIFNHKNEQ
+695 IEYVVNHKNEQ
-706 ADTRSFVH
+706 ANLRFFVH
-714 FSDDDSWN
+714 FSDDDNSWN

>member
-1 MNRNNL
+1 MNRNSL

-33 VEVGQSNMLER
+33 VKVGQSNRLER

-57 NVWKHGKKVLVLG
+57 KNVWKHGKKALVLG
-70 IKTIKG
+70 TKTIKG
-76 KKYARTGRNQ
+76 KKYARIGRNQ

-92 FKNYNTSSKPTALL
+92 FKKYITSSKPTALL

-112 FDKNGRQIKVAS
+112 FDENGRRIKVAS

-153 KATNATTL
+153 KAANVTTS

-209 TVNGSTVSSNVTNSS
+209 TVNGSTVSSNVTSSS

-254 DLEKELK
+254 DLEKGLK
-261 VLHTSYIFD
+261 VLHTSYVFD
-270 KAGKHILGRGVSK
+270 KAGKHILGSFVIK
-283 GEMVY
+283 GSMVY
-288 VENETLINGKHY
+288 VKNATLINGKHY
-300 YVLEDDD
+300 YGFLVGDDD
-307 NYGLDGITGYV
+307 DSITGYV

-328 ELKVTV
+328 GLKVTV
-334 SDENFI
+334 SDKSFI
-340 QYNKDIDKLIRS
+340 QYKKDIDQLS
-352 SGISNSNAYNYA
+352 SGIFNSSA
-364 YDLSSPAKRNAY
+364 YDLSSPAKNNAY
-376 DDAHDTA
+376 DAA
-383 YAVGN
+383 YHAAYKVGN
-388 FKYSTVEDMNAAK
+388 FKYSTDEDMNEAK

-416 VVEGTYDNYTLTS
+416 VVEGTYDNYILTS
-429 TQKSQILALVNKK
+429 TQKSQILALVNKE

-450 DPDGNIIY
+450 DPDGKYVIY
-458 TQGAQRRTTDIRPFI
+458 TQDAQRKTIDNIMPFI
-473 RFENKASFNTLQQY
+473 RFENKASFNPL
-487 SFNTLQQYMG
+487 QYMG

-505 FLYNDKGQR
+505 FVYNDKGQR

-520 SKGDKVHVSSYTEIN
+520 SKGDNVRVFSYTKIN
-535 GQIYYSFDNI
+535 GQIYYNI
-545 NGSDVYLTSGT
+545 DGYK
-556 LDTFL
+556 FL

-584 DFNKF
+584 DFTKF
-589 LRNMNGQVYMHD
+589 LRNMNGQVYDHD
-601 IYNLSS
+601 IFKLSS
-607 PTARASYQEASNI
+607 PTARASYQEASGI

-633 DIEIAEKQMKAAF
+633 DIKIVEKQMKAAF

-657 GKRKDHKY
+657 GKRKAHKY
-665 TKEEIEQILA
+665 TEEEIKQILA
-675 LIARSRGIKNIK
+675 LIAMSRGIKNIK
-687 YVEISNDT
+687 YVGISDDT
-695 IKYIFNHKNEQ
+695 IEYVVNHKNEQ
-706 ADTRSFVH
+706 ANSRLFVH
-714 FSDDDSWN
+714 FSDDDNSWNSWN

>member
-1 MNRNNL
+1 MNRNIL

-24 TNNSEVSAA
+24 TNNNEVSAA
-33 VEVGQSNMLER
+33 VQVGQSNRLER

-49 NSQGHRTK
+49 NSQGRRTKK

-70 IKTIKG
+70 TKTIKG
-76 KKYARTGRNQ
+76 KKYARIGRNQ
-86 YIRLTN
+86 YIRLMN
-92 FKNYNTSSKPTALL
+92 FKKYNTSSKPTALL

-112 FDKNGRQIKVAS
+112 FDENGRRIKVAS

-153 KATNATTL
+153 KAANATTS
-161 IANEA
+161 IANEV

-181 TNTTTVTNNNST
+181 TNTTTVINNNST

-209 TVNGSTVSSNVTNSS
+209 TVNGSTVSSNVTSSS

-261 VLHTSYIFD
+261 VLHTSYVFD
-270 KAGKHILGRGVSK
+270 KAGKHILGSFVIK
-283 GEMVY
+283 GSMVD
-288 VENETLINGKHY
+288 VKNATLINGKQY
-300 YVLEDDD
+300 YGLVGDDD
-307 NYGLDGITGYV
+307 DSITGYV

-328 ELKVTV
+328 GLKVTV
-334 SDENFI
+334 SDRSFI
-340 QYNKDIDKLIRS
+340 QYKKDIDQLS
-352 SGISNSNAYNYA
+352 SGIFNSSA
-364 YDLSSPAKRNAY
+364 YDLSSPAKKNAY
-376 DDAHDTA
+376 RAA
-383 YAVGN
+383 YSAAYEVGN
-388 FKYSTVEDMNAAK
+388 FKYSTVEDMEAAK

-416 VVEGTYDNYTLTS
+416 VVEGTYDNYILTS
-429 TQKSQILALVNKK
+429 TQKSQILALVNKE

-450 DPDGNIIY
+450 DPDGKYVIY
-458 TQGAQRRTTDIRPFI
+458 TQDAQRKTTDIRPFI
-473 RFENKASFNTLQQY
+473 RFENKVSFNPL
-487 SFNTLQQYMG
+487 QYMG

-505 FLYNDKGQR
+505 FVYNDKGQR

-520 SKGDKVHVSSYTEIN
+520 SKGDKVRVSSYTKIN

-545 NGSDVYLTSGT
+545 IGSDVYPT
-556 LDTFL
+556 LDKFL

-584 DFNKF
+584 DFTKF
-589 LRNMNGQVYMHD
+589 LRNMNGQVYDHD

-607 PTARASYQEASNI
+607 PTDRASYQKVSEI

-633 DIEIAEKQMKAAF
+633 DIEIVEKQMKAAF
-646 AKLNGKKIQIK
+646 AKLNGKKIQIE

-665 TKEEIEQILA
+665 TKEEIEQILD

-687 YVEISNDT
+687 YVGISNDT
-695 IKYIFNHKNEQ
+695 IEYVVNHKNEQ
-706 ADTRSFVH
+706 ADTRFFVH
-714 FSDDDSWN
+714 FSDDNSWN

>member
-1 MNRNNL
+1 MNRNIL

-24 TNNSEVSAA
+24 TNNNEVSAA
-33 VEVGQSNMLER
+33 VQVGQSNRLER

-57 NVWKHGKKVLVLG
+57 KNVWKHGKKVLVLG
-70 IKTIKG
+70 TKTIKG
-76 KKYARTGRNQ
+76 KKYARIGRNQ

-92 FKNYNTSSKPTALL
+92 FKKYNTSSKPTALL

-112 FDKNGRQIKVAS
+112 FDENGRRIKVAS

-153 KATNATTL
+153 KAANATTS
-161 IANEA
+161 IANEI

-181 TNTTTVTNNNST
+181 TNTTTVINNNST

-209 TVNGSTVSSNVTNSS
+209 TVNGSTVSSNVTSSS

-261 VLHTSYIFD
+261 VLHTSYVFD
-270 KAGKHILGRGVSK
+270 KAGKHILGSFVIK
-283 GEMVY
+283 GSMVD
-288 VENETLINGKHY
+288 VKNATLINGKQY
-300 YVLEDDD
+300 YGLVGDDD
-307 NYGLDGITGYV
+307 DSITGYV

-328 ELKVTV
+328 GLKVTV
-334 SDENFI
+334 SDRSFI
-340 QYNKDIDKLIRS
+340 QYKKDIDQLS
-352 SGISNSNAYNYA
+352 SGIFNSSA
-364 YDLSSPAKRNAY
+364 YDLSSPAKKNAY
-376 DDAHDTA
+376 RAA
-383 YAVGN
+383 YSAAYEVGN
-388 FKYSTVEDMNAAK
+388 FKYSTIEDMEAAK

-416 VVEGTYDNYTLTS
+416 VVEGTYDNYILTS
-429 TQKSQILALVNKK
+429 TQKSQILALVNKE

-450 DPDGNIIY
+450 DPDGKYVIY
-458 TQGAQRRTTDIRPFI
+458 TQDAQRKTTDIRPFI
-473 RFENKASFNTLQQY
+473 RFENKVSFNPL
-487 SFNTLQQYMG
+487 QYMG

-505 FLYNDKGQR
+505 FVYNDKGQR

-520 SKGDKVHVSSYTEIN
+520 SKGDKVRVSSYTKIN

-545 NGSDVYLTSGT
+545 IGSDVYPT
-556 LDTFL
+556 LDKFL

-584 DFNKF
+584 DFTKF
-589 LRNMNGQVYMHD
+589 LRNMNGQVYDHD

-607 PTARASYQEASNI
+607 PTDRASYQKVSEI

-633 DIEIAEKQMKAAF
+633 DIEIVEKQMKAAF
-646 AKLNGKKIQIK
+646 AKLNGKKIQIE

-665 TKEEIEQILA
+665 TKEEIEQILD

-687 YVEISNDT
+687 YVGISNDT
-695 IKYIFNHKNEQ
+695 IEYVVNHKNEQ
-706 ADTRSFVH
+706 ADTRFFVH
-714 FSDDDSWN
+714 FSDDNSWN

>member
-1 MNRNNL
+1 MNRNIL

-24 TNNSEVSAA
+24 TNNNEVSAA
-33 VEVGQSNMLER
+33 VQVGQSNRLER

-57 NVWKHGKKVLVLG
+57 KNVWKHGKKVLVLG
-70 IKTIKG
+70 TKTIKG
-76 KKYARTGRNQ
+76 KKYARIGRNQ

-92 FKNYNTSSKPTALL
+92 FKKYNTSSKPTALL

-112 FDKNGRQIKVAS
+112 FDENGRRIKVAS

-153 KATNATTL
+153 KAANATTS
-161 IANEA
+161 IANEV

-181 TNTTTVTNNNST
+181 TNTTTVINNNST

-209 TVNGSTVSSNVTNSS
+209 TVNGSTVSSNVTSSS

-261 VLHTSYIFD
+261 VLHTSYVFD
-270 KAGKHILGRGVSK
+270 KAGKHILGSFVIK
-283 GEMVY
+283 GSMVD
-288 VENETLINGKHY
+288 VKNATLINGKQY
-300 YVLEDDD
+300 YGLVGDDD
-307 NYGLDGITGYV
+307 DSITGYV

-328 ELKVTV
+328 GLKVTV
-334 SDENFI
+334 SDRSFI
-340 QYNKDIDKLIRS
+340 QYKKDIDQLS
-352 SGISNSNAYNYA
+352 SGIFNSSA
-364 YDLSSPAKRNAY
+364 YDLSSPAKKNAY
-376 DDAHDTA
+376 RAA
-383 YAVGN
+383 YSAAYEVGN
-388 FKYSTVEDMNAAK
+388 FKYSTVEDMEAAK

-416 VVEGTYDNYTLTS
+416 VVEGTYDNYILTS
-429 TQKSQILALVNKK
+429 TQKSQILALVNKE

-450 DPDGNIIY
+450 DPDGKYVIY
-458 TQGAQRRTTDIRPFI
+458 TQDAQRKTTDIRPFI
-473 RFENKASFNTLQQY
+473 RFENKASFNPL
-487 SFNTLQQYMG
+487 QYMG

-505 FLYNDKGQR
+505 FVYNDKGQR

-520 SKGDKVHVSSYTEIN
+520 SKGDKVRVSSYTKIN

-545 NGSDVYLTSGT
+545 IGSDVYPT
-556 LDTFL
+556 LDKFL

-584 DFNKF
+584 DFTKF
-589 LRNMNGQVYMHD
+589 LRNMNGQVYDHD

-607 PTARASYQEASNI
+607 PTDRASYQKVSEI

-633 DIEIAEKQMKAAF
+633 DIEIVEKQMKAAF
-646 AKLNGKKIQIK
+646 AKLNGKKIQIE

-665 TKEEIEQILA
+665 TKEEIEQILD

-687 YVEISNDT
+687 YVGISNDT
-695 IKYIFNHKNEQ
+695 IEYVVNHKNEQ
-706 ADTRSFVH
+706 ADTRFFVH
-714 FSDDDSWN
+714 FSDDNSWN

>member
-1 MNRNNL
+1 MNRNIL

-24 TNNSEVSAA
+24 TNNNEVSAA
-33 VEVGQSNMLER
+33 VQVGQSNRLER

-49 NSQGHRTK
+49 NSQGRRTKK

-70 IKTIKG
+70 TKTIKG
-76 KKYARTGRNQ
+76 KKYARIGRNQ

-92 FKNYNTSSKPTALL
+92 FKKYNTSSKPTALL

-112 FDKNGRQIKVAS
+112 FDENGRRIKVAS

-153 KATNATTL
+153 KAANATTS
-161 IANEA
+161 IVNEV
-166 NNSRNDLNQKSTANN
+166 NNSRNDLNQKSAANN
-181 TNTTTVTNNNST
+181 TNTTTIINNNST

-209 TVNGSTVSSNVTNSS
+209 TVNGSTVSSNVTSSS

-261 VLHTSYIFD
+261 VLHTSYVFD
-270 KAGKHILGRGVSK
+270 KAGKHILGSFVIK
-283 GEMVY
+283 GSMVD
-288 VENETLINGKHY
+288 VKNATLINGKQY
-300 YVLEDDD
+300 YGLVGDDD
-307 NYGLDGITGYV
+307 DSITGYV

-328 ELKVTV
+328 GLKVTV
-334 SDENFI
+334 SDRSFI
-340 QYNKDIDKLIRS
+340 QYKKDIDQLS
-352 SGISNSNAYNYA
+352 SGIFNSSA
-364 YDLSSPAKRNAY
+364 YDLSSPAKKNAY
-376 DDAHDTA
+376 RAA
-383 YAVGN
+383 YSAAYEVGN
-388 FKYSTVEDMNAAK
+388 FKYSTVEDMEAAK

-416 VVEGTYDNYTLTS
+416 VVEGTYDNYILTS
-429 TQKSQILALVNKK
+429 TQKSQILALVNKE

-450 DPDGNIIY
+450 DPDGKYVIY
-458 TQGAQRRTTDIRPFI
+458 TQDAQRKTTDIRPFI
-473 RFENKASFNTLQQY
+473 RFENKVSFNPL
-487 SFNTLQQYMG
+487 QYMG

-505 FLYNDKGQR
+505 FVYNDKGQS

-520 SKGDKVHVSSYTEIN
+520 SKGDKVRVSSYTKIN

-545 NGSDVYLTSGT
+545 IGSDVYPT
-556 LDTFL
+556 LDKFL

-584 DFNKF
+584 DFTKF
-589 LRNMNGQVYMHD
+589 LRNMNGQVYDHD

-607 PTARASYQEASNI
+607 PTDRASYQKVSEI

-633 DIEIAEKQMKAAF
+633 DIEIVEKQMKAAF
-646 AKLNGKKIQIK
+646 AKLNGKKIQIE

-665 TKEEIEQILA
+665 TKEEIEQILD

-687 YVEISNDT
+687 YVGISNDT
-695 IKYIFNHKNEQ
+695 IEYVVNHKNEQ
-706 ADTRSFVH
+706 ADTRFFVH
-714 FSDDDSWN
+714 FSDDNSWN

>member
-1 MNRNNL
+1 MNRNIL

-24 TNNSEVSAA
+24 TNNNEVSAA
-33 VEVGQSNMLER
+33 VQVGQSNRLER

-57 NVWKHGKKVLVLG
+57 KNVWKHGKKVLVLG
-70 IKTIKG
+70 TKTIKG
-76 KKYARTGRNQ
+76 KKYARIGRNQ

-92 FKNYNTSSKPTALL
+92 FKKYNTISKPTALL

-112 FDKNGRQIKVAS
+112 FDENGRRIKVAS

-153 KATNATTL
+153 KAANATTS
-161 IANEA
+161 IANEI

-181 TNTTTVTNNNST
+181 TNTTTVINNNST

-209 TVNGSTVSSNVTNSS
+209 TVNGSTVSSNVISSS

-261 VLHTSYIFD
+261 VLHTSYVFD
-270 KAGKHILGRGVSK
+270 KAGKHILGSFVIK
-283 GEMVY
+283 GSMVD
-288 VENETLINGKHY
+288 VKNATLINGKQY
-300 YVLEDDD
+300 YGLVGDDD
-307 NYGLDGITGYV
+307 DSITGYV

-328 ELKVTV
+328 GLKVTV
-334 SDENFI
+334 SDRSFI
-340 QYNKDIDKLIRS
+340 QYKKDIDQLS
-352 SGISNSNAYNYA
+352 SGIFNSSA
-364 YDLSSPAKRNAY
+364 YDLSSPAKKNAY
-376 DDAHDTA
+376 RAA
-383 YAVGN
+383 YSAAYEVGN
-388 FKYSTVEDMNAAK
+388 FKYSTVEDMEAAK

-416 VVEGTYDNYTLTS
+416 VVEGTYDNYILTS
-429 TQKSQILALVNKK
+429 TQKSQILALVNKE

-450 DPDGNIIY
+450 DPDGKYVIY
-458 TQGAQRRTTDIRPFI
+458 TQDAQRKTTDIRPFI
-473 RFENKASFNTLQQY
+473 RFENKVSFNPL
-487 SFNTLQQYMG
+487 QYMG

-505 FLYNDKGQR
+505 FVYNDKGQR

-520 SKGDKVHVSSYTEIN
+520 SKGDKVRVSSYTKIN

-545 NGSDVYLTSGT
+545 IGSDVYPT
-556 LDTFL
+556 LDKFL

-575 EPASKKEFD
+575 EPGSKKEFD
-584 DFNKF
+584 DFTKF
-589 LRNMNGQVYMHD
+589 LRNMNGQVYDHD

-607 PTARASYQEASNI
+607 PTDRASYQKVSEI

-633 DIEIAEKQMKAAF
+633 DIEIVEKQMKAAF
-646 AKLNGKKIQIK
+646 AKLNGKKIQIE

-665 TKEEIEQILA
+665 TKEEIEQILD

-687 YVEISNDT
+687 YVGISNDT
-695 IKYIFNHKNEQ
+695 IEYVVNHKNEQ
-706 ADTRSFVH
+706 ADTRFFVH
-714 FSDDDSWN
+714 FSDDNSWN

>member
-1 MNRNNL
+1 MNRNIL

-12 AALLSFGLLTGV
+12 VALLSFGLLTGV
-24 TNNSEVSAA
+24 TNNNEVSAA
-33 VEVGQSNMLER
+33 VQVGQSNRLER

-49 NSQGHRTK
+49 NSQGRRTKK
-57 NVWKHGKKVLVLG
+57 NVWKYGKKVLVLG
-70 IKTIKG
+70 TKTIKG
-76 KKYARTGRNQ
+76 KKYARIGRNQ

-92 FKNYNTSSKPTALL
+92 FKKYNTSSKPTALL

-112 FDKNGRQIKVAS
+112 FDENGRRIKVAS

-153 KATNATTL
+153 KAANATTS
-161 IANEA
+161 IVNEV
-166 NNSRNDLNQKSTANN
+166 NNSRNDLNQKSAANN
-181 TNTTTVTNNNST
+181 TNTTTIINNNST

-209 TVNGSTVSSNVTNSS
+209 TVNGPTVSSNVTSSS

-261 VLHTSYIFD
+261 VLHTSYVFD
-270 KAGKHILGRGVSK
+270 KAGKHILGSFVIK
-283 GEMVY
+283 GSMVD
-288 VENETLINGKHY
+288 VKNATLINGKQY
-300 YVLEDDD
+300 YGLVGDDD
-307 NYGLDGITGYV
+307 DSITGYV

-328 ELKVTV
+328 GLKVTV
-334 SDENFI
+334 SDKSFI
-340 QYNKDIDKLIRS
+340 QYKKDIDQLS
-352 SGISNSNAYNYA
+352 SGIFNSSA
-364 YDLSSPAKRNAY
+364 YDLSSPAKKNAY
-376 DDAHDTA
+376 RTA
-383 YAVGN
+383 YSAAYEVGN
-388 FKYSTVEDMNAAK
+388 FKYSTVEDMEAAK

-416 VVEGTYDNYTLTS
+416 VVEGTYDNYILTS
-429 TQKSQILALVNKK
+429 TQKSQILALVNKE

-450 DPDGNIIY
+450 DPDGKYVIY
-458 TQGAQRRTTDIRPFI
+458 TQDAQRKTTDIRPFI
-473 RFENKASFNTLQQY
+473 RFENKVSFNPL
-487 SFNTLQQYMG
+487 QYMG

-505 FLYNDKGQR
+505 FVYNDKGQR

-520 SKGDKVHVSSYTEIN
+520 SKGDKVRVSSYTKIN

-545 NGSDVYLTSGT
+545 IGSDVYPTS
-556 LDTFL
+556 DKFL
-561 PVSVFEENGKDEKF
+561 PVSVFEEKGKDEKF

-584 DFNKF
+584 DFTKF
-589 LRNMNGQVYMHD
+589 LRNMNGQVYDHD

-607 PTARASYQEASNI
+607 PTDRASYQKVSEI

-633 DIEIAEKQMKAAF
+633 DIEIVEKQMKAAF
-646 AKLNGKKIQIK
+646 AKLNGKKIQIE

-665 TKEEIEQILA
+665 TKEEIEQILD

-687 YVEISNDT
+687 YVGISNDT
-695 IKYIFNHKNEQ
+695 IEYVVNHKNEQ
-706 ADTRSFVH
+706 ADTRFFVH
-714 FSDDDSWN
+714 FSDDNSWN